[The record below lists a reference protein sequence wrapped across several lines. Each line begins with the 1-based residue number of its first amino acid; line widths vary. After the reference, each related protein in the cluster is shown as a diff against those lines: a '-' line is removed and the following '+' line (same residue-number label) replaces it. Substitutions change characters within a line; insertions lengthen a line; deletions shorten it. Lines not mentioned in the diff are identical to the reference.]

1 MEQIKFSDLFDEGG
15 ISGGLKNMV
24 SQIESVKAE
33 LLNMLKEVK
42 EASASISSSL
52 SSTSSVS
59 KGGRDDTRVQAG
71 NVEQL
76 YSAYQ
81 ELTKAITECNK
92 NLANLSSAQAKAVSS
107 ARSAISAQ
115 KEQAQGQMSLAQAY
129 STLSGLIQQTGV
141 SVEQLLQS
149 QRQLNIAQKNGEV
162 AAKSA
167 TGSYNQL
174 YAQYNLIKNVLNAM
188 STEMRNAEGVG
199 KLWEA
204 EALRIMNAM
213 KGMQEATGKHTLSV
227 GDYSKAF
234 NGLSIATQQVL
245 REMPTLA
252 NSMQQFFIAISNNV
266 PIFVDNLMA
275 VQRATGSWVTAM
287 KGVLSSVLSWQ
298 TALLVVLTILPKI
311 AKAISDKR
319 KAVEEDNESI
329 SKNYDLLKL
338 DAEATRNAYQE
349 VVRHT
354 TQLKVLYGISQDVN
368 RSWGDRID
376 AAKKLKVEFKD
387 ELANFTAEEIALG
400 KAKTAIDEL
409 LPSLV
414 AQAEAKAYLN
424 EISNLTIKAYDLEK
438 QARKAKAD
446 VDTAATNVEIA
457 NANRIAGMAHIIGES
472 VFAYDQRQSTL
483 LGKVND
489 AEEELQKATK
499 KYEDLGK
506 AQKNVADE
514 IKELTDRIDPKAL
527 LEKYTQNTKENLGK
541 ITDYYWEWAESNAK
555 IIKDEQER
563 ELALNDVKYEK
574 AKDAYQ
580 KILDEATTTYQEIL
594 DKKKAGAVLTDEE
607 KTYIT
612 EYAEQEKY
620 LTDIILNLETERQ
633 QARLAII
640 DKYYQKLWAEI
651 SKGLDTSVIEE
662 QIDEEDV
669 SISGKYDKMLANIS
683 KQIINARESL
693 NDSLVNGSYKE
704 AKQEGSVLNDL
715 LAQKLNKEAE
725 YQKELLLM
733 RLETA
738 DKANRITKDQYDIEL
753 ASIDENLAKALN
765 KLKGKQR
772 RKVDIWDLLFG
783 SKQTDEYGNV
793 FKKLDEDS
801 KAFIQQL
808 ISGLETAMQYLDE
821 FMDKRIEMAEIAV
834 EAAQKE
840 SEAAKTNLDYE
851 MEARA
856 NGYANNVDLARREY
870 EEKLAIEQKAIA
882 EKQRLEKVQEGID
895 TLSQISSLV
904 TSTAMIWQSAMGF
917 GLPAGPI
924 LAAAV
929 TALLWGSFAA
939 AKVQAAQ
946 LANAKTYGEGGMEY
960 IDYGG
965 SHASGRDVDFG
976 RTKDGRPRRVEKG
989 EVVSVINKK
998 NVEKYGVSNIE
1009 NIINSLNNGTFEKK
1023 YISSKIVDKGE
1034 VASVINKKNVEKY
1047 GVSNIENIINSLN
1060 NRTFEKQYIS
1070 SRFAS
1075 TLSKSPNVVEST
1087 ERNTLGDMYSL
1098 AFSML
1103 GMPSGDSA
1111 DLSTIE
1117 RGISTLVSQNDV
1129 RVVPTPY
1136 GRIEYKGN
1144 NTRIIRN
1151 S

>member
-24 SQIESVKAE
+24 TQIESVKTE

-42 EASASISSSL
+42 DASASISSSL

-204 EALRIMNAM
+204 EALRIMNVM

-227 GDYSKAF
+227 GDYTKAF

-266 PIFVDNLMA
+266 PIFVDNLKA
-275 VQRATGSWVTAM
+275 VQKATGSWVTAM
-287 KGVLSSVLSWQ
+287 KGVLSSLFSWQ
-298 TALLVVLTILPKI
+298 TALLVLLTILPKI
-311 AKAISDKR
+311 AKAISDKK

-329 SKNYDLLKL
+329 SKNYDLLKI

-368 RSWGDRID
+368 RSWGDRIA
-376 AAKKLKVEFKD
+376 AAKELKVEFKD

-446 VDTAATNVEIA
+446 VDTAATNVEVA
-457 NANRIAGMAHIIGES
+457 NANRIAGMTQIIGES
-472 VFAYDQRQSTL
+472 ALAYDQRQIML
-483 LGKVND
+483 LNRVKE
-489 AEEELQKATK
+489 AEKELEKATK
-499 KYEDLGK
+499 KYEDLGT

-514 IKELTDRIDPKAL
+514 IKELTDRIDPKAFP
-527 LEKYTQNTKENLGK
+527 EKYAKNIKDSLDEIN
-541 ITDYYWEWAESNAK
+541 DYYWEWAESNAK
-555 IIKDEQER
+555 IIEDEEER
-563 ELALNDVKYEK
+563 EIALNDMKYEK
-574 AKDAYQ
+574 AKDTYE
-580 KILDEATTTYQEIL
+580 KILDEQ
-594 DKKKAGAVLTDEE
+594 KAAGTLT
-607 KTYIT
+607 
-612 EYAEQEKY
+612 AEQEKY

-633 QARLAII
+633 QSRLAII
-640 DKYYQKLWAEI
+640 DKYYKQLWAEI
-651 SKGLDTSVIEE
+651 SNGLDTSVIEE
-662 QIDEEDV
+662 SIDEEDV

-693 NDSLVNGSYKE
+693 NESLVNGSYKE

-715 LAQKLNKEAE
+715 LREKLEKERE
-725 YQKELLLM
+725 YQKALLKMRYETGEL
-733 RLETA
+733 TQ
-738 DKANRITKDQYDIEL
+738 DQYTIEL
-753 ASIDENLAKALN
+753 ANVDAAIDKSIAKLQ
-765 KLKGKQR
+765 GKQR

-783 SKQTDEYGNV
+783 SKRTDEYGNV
-793 FKKLDEDS
+793 FKKLDDDS
-801 KAFIQQL
+801 KAFISEL
-808 ISGLETAMQYLDE
+808 INSLNTAMQYMDE

-856 NGYANNVDLARREY
+856 NGYAHNVDLARREY

-882 EKQRLEKVQEGID
+882 EKQRLQKIQEGID
-895 TLSQISSLV
+895 TITQISSLV
-904 TSTAMIWQSAMGF
+904 TATAQLWAAYASIPF
-917 GLPAGPI
+917 AGQA
-924 LAAAV
+924 LAIAA
-929 TALLWGSFAA
+929 TALMWGSFAA
-939 AKVQAAQ
+939 AKIQAAQ

-965 SHASGRDVDFG
+965 SHASGKDVDFG

-1009 NIINSLNNGTFEKK
+1009 NIVNSLNNG
-1023 YISSKIVDKGE
+1023 
-1034 VASVINKKNVEKY
+1034 
-1047 GVSNIENIINSLN
+1047 
-1060 NRTFEKQYIS
+1060 TFEKQYIS

-1075 TLSKSPNVVEST
+1075 TPSKSSNVVEST
-1087 ERNTLGDMYSL
+1087 KRNTLGDMYSL

-1103 GMPSGDSA
+1103 GMPSRDSA

-1117 RGISTLVSQNDV
+1117 RGIDTLVSQNDV

-1136 GRIEYKGN
+1136 GRIEYRGN

>member
-24 SQIESVKAE
+24 TQIESVKSE

-42 EASASISSSL
+42 DASASISSSL

-81 ELTKAITECNK
+81 ELTKAISECNK

-149 QRQLNIAQKNGEV
+149 QKQLNIAQKNGEV

-227 GDYSKAF
+227 GDYTKAF

-266 PIFVDNLMA
+266 PIFVDNLKA
-275 VQRATGSWVTAM
+275 VQKETGSWVTAM
-287 KGVLSSVLSWQ
+287 KAVLSSVFSWQ
-298 TALLVVLTILPKI
+298 TALLVVLTILPRI

-319 KAVEEDNESI
+319 KANEEEAKAQEKARKETEKAVEAYRSLYDILSDISVKVGTSITEVSTLTRILNDN
-329 SKNYDLLKL
+329 
-338 DAEATRNAYQE
+338 
-349 VVRHT
+349 
-354 TQLKVLYGISQDVN
+354 N
-368 RSWGDRID
+368 RSLDDRIG
-376 AAKKLKVEFKD
+376 AGKRLKQIFD
-387 ELANFTAEEIALG
+387 EELNGYSAEEIAAG
-400 KAKTAIDEL
+400 KAMVTIQQLTTLIYEQAKARAILNEITELTQKQLELEERAKLYENYKVGTRTVKELSEAIDEANKKGQSVRLGANEQEYVNTYRSIMSEVRGLQNQINALTGQIDPSKL
-409 LPSLV
+409 L
-414 AQAEAKAYLN
+414 
-424 EISNLTIKAYDLEK
+424 D
-438 QARKAKAD
+438 D
-446 VDTAATNVEIA
+446 
-457 NANRIAGMAHIIGES
+457 
-472 VFAYDQRQSTL
+472 
-483 LGKVND
+483 
-489 AEEELQKATK
+489 ATK
-499 KYEDLGK
+499 GTKD
-506 AQKNVADE
+506 
-514 IKELTDRIDPKAL
+514 AL
-527 LEKYTQNTKENLGK
+527 DK
-541 ITDYYWEWAESNAK
+541 ITDYYWEWVESNAK
-555 IIKDEQER
+555 IIKDAEDR
-563 ELALNDVKYEK
+563 DIALNDVKYEK
-574 AKDAYQ
+574 AKDTYQ
-580 KILDEATTTYQEIL
+580 KILDEQ
-594 DKKKAGAVLTDEE
+594 KAAGTLT
-607 KTYIT
+607 
-612 EYAEQEKY
+612 AEQEKY

-633 QARLAII
+633 QSRLAII
-640 DKYYQKLWAEI
+640 DKYYKQLWEEI
-651 SKGLDTSVIEE
+651 RKGLDTSVMEE
-662 QIDEEDV
+662 SIDEEDV
-669 SISGKYDKMLANIS
+669 SISGKYEKMLANIS
-683 KQIINARESL
+683 TQIINARASL
-693 NDSLVNGSYKE
+693 NDSLVNGSYEE
-704 AKQEGSVLNDL
+704 AKQEGSILNDL
-715 LAQKLNKEAE
+715 LREKLEKERE
-725 YQKELLLM
+725 YQKALLQMRYETGEL
-733 RLETA
+733 TQ
-738 DKANRITKDQYDIEL
+738 DQYAIEL
-753 ASIDENLAKALN
+753 ANVDAAIDKSIA

-793 FKKLDEDS
+793 FKKLDDES
-801 KAFIQQL
+801 KAFIQEL
-808 ISGLETAMQYLDE
+808 ISGLQTAMQYMDE

-834 EAAQKE
+834 EAAQRE

-870 EEKLAIEQKAIA
+870 EEKLAIEQKAIE
-882 EKQRLEKVQEGID
+882 EKKRLEKIQEGID
-895 TLSQISSLV
+895 TATQISSLV
-904 TSTAMIWQSAMGF
+904 TATAQIWAAYTKI
-917 GLPAGPI
+917 PAGKV
-924 LAAAV
+924 LAIAA
-929 TALLWGSFAA
+929 TALMWSSFAA
-939 AKVQAAQ
+939 AKIQAAQ

-976 RTKDGRPRRVEKG
+976 RTKEGRPRRIEKG

-1009 NIINSLNNGTFEKK
+1009 NIVNSLNNG
-1023 YISSKIVDKGE
+1023 
-1034 VASVINKKNVEKY
+1034 
-1047 GVSNIENIINSLN
+1047 
-1060 NRTFEKQYIS
+1060 TFEKQYIS

-1075 TLSKSPNVVEST
+1075 TLSKSSNVVEST

-1136 GRIEYKGN
+1136 GRIEYRGN

>member
-24 SQIESVKAE
+24 TQIESVKAE

-81 ELTKAITECNK
+81 ELTKAIAECNK
-92 NLANLSSAQAKAVSS
+92 NLANLNVTRTKNPPKP
-107 ARSAISAQ
+107 
-115 KEQAQGQMSLAQAY
+115 KETIDLAQAY

-162 AAKSA
+162 AANSA

-188 STEMRNAEGVG
+188 SEEMRNAEGVG

-204 EALRIMNAM
+204 EALRIMNVM

-227 GDYSKAF
+227 GDYAKAF

-266 PIFVDNLMA
+266 PIFMDNLKA
-275 VQRATGSWVTAM
+275 VQKATGSWVTAM
-287 KGVLSSVLSWQ
+287 KVVLSSLFSWQ

-319 KAVEEDNESI
+319 KANEEEAKAQEKARKETEKAVEAYRSLYDILSSINVKASTSITEVSTLTKILNDN
-329 SKNYDLLKL
+329 
-338 DAEATRNAYQE
+338 
-349 VVRHT
+349 
-354 TQLKVLYGISQDVN
+354 N
-368 RSWGDRID
+368 RSLEDRIG
-376 AAKKLKVEFKD
+376 AGKRLKQIFD
-387 ELANFTAEEIALG
+387 EELNGYSAEEIAAG
-400 KAKTAIDEL
+400 KAMVTIQQLTTLIYEMAKARTTLNEITELTQKQLELEDSAKLYENYKVGTRTVKELSEAIDEANKKGQSVRLGAREQEYVNTYRSIISEVQGLQNQINTLTEQIDPSKL
-409 LPSLV
+409 L
-414 AQAEAKAYLN
+414 
-424 EISNLTIKAYDLEK
+424 D
-438 QARKAKAD
+438 D
-446 VDTAATNVEIA
+446 
-457 NANRIAGMAHIIGES
+457 
-472 VFAYDQRQSTL
+472 
-483 LGKVND
+483 
-489 AEEELQKATK
+489 ATK
-499 KYEDLGK
+499 GTKD
-506 AQKNVADE
+506 
-514 IKELTDRIDPKAL
+514 AL
-527 LEKYTQNTKENLGK
+527 DK

-555 IIKDEQER
+555 IIEDAEER
-563 ELALNDVKYEK
+563 EIALNDMKYEK
-574 AKDAYQ
+574 AKDTYE
-580 KILDEATTTYQEIL
+580 KILDEQKE
-594 DKKKAGAVLTDEE
+594 AGTLT
-607 KTYIT
+607 
-612 EYAEQEKY
+612 AEQEKY
-620 LTDIILNLETERQ
+620 LTEIIINLETERQ
-633 QARLAII
+633 QSRLAII
-640 DKYYQKLWAEI
+640 DKYYKQLWAEI
-651 SKGLDTSVIEE
+651 SNGLDTSVIEE
-662 QIDEEDV
+662 AIDEEDV

-693 NDSLVNGSYKE
+693 NNSLVNGSYKE
-704 AKQEGSVLNDL
+704 AKQEGDILNDL

-725 YQKELLLM
+725 YQKKLLLM
-733 RLETA
+733 RLESA
-738 DKANRITKDQYDIEL
+738 DKATRITKEQYDIEL
-753 ASIDENLAKALN
+753 AIIDENLAKALD
-765 KLKGKQR
+765 KLQGKQR

-783 SKQTDEYGNV
+783 SKQTDAYGNV
-793 FKKLDEDS
+793 FKKLDDDS
-801 KAFIQQL
+801 KAFISEL
-808 ISGLETAMQYLDE
+808 INGLNTAMQYMDE

-870 EEKLAIEQKAIA
+870 EEKLAIEQKAVE
-882 EKQRLEKVQEGID
+882 EKKRLEKVKEGID
-895 TLSQISSLV
+895 TISQISSLI
-904 TSTAMIWQSAMGF
+904 TSSALIWQSAMSF
-917 GLPAGPI
+917 GIPIGPI
-924 LAAAV
+924 LAATV
-929 TALLWGSFAA
+929 TALMWGSFAA
-939 AKVQAAQ
+939 AKIKAAQ
-946 LANAKTYGEGGMEY
+946 VANAKTYGEGGMEY

-965 SHASGRDVDFG
+965 SHASGKDVDFG

-998 NVEKYGVSNIE
+998 NVEKYGVSNIGD
-1009 NIINSLNNGTFEKK
+1009 IIDSLNNG
-1023 YISSKIVDKGE
+1023 
-1034 VASVINKKNVEKY
+1034 
-1047 GVSNIENIINSLN
+1047 
-1060 NRTFEKQYIS
+1060 TFEKQYIS
-1070 SRFAS
+1070 SRFAGN
-1075 TLSKSPNVVEST
+1075 LSKSSNVVEST
-1087 ERNTLGDMYSL
+1087 KRNTLGDMYSL

-1103 GMPSGDSA
+1103 GMPSGESA

-1136 GRIEYKGN
+1136 GRIEYRGN

>member
-24 SQIESVKAE
+24 TQIESVKSE

-42 EASASISSSL
+42 DASASISSSL

-81 ELTKAITECNK
+81 ELTKAINECNK

-204 EALRIMNAM
+204 EALRIMNVM

-227 GDYSKAF
+227 GDYTKAF

-266 PIFVDNLMA
+266 PIFVDNLKA
-275 VQRATGSWVTAM
+275 VQKETGSWVTAM
-287 KGVLSSVLSWQ
+287 KVVLSSLFSWQ

-319 KAVEEDNESI
+319 KANEEEAKAQEKARKETEKAVEAYRSLYDILSDISIKAGTSITEVSTLTRILNDN
-329 SKNYDLLKL
+329 
-338 DAEATRNAYQE
+338 
-349 VVRHT
+349 
-354 TQLKVLYGISQDVN
+354 N
-368 RSWGDRID
+368 RSLEDRIG
-376 AAKKLKVEFKD
+376 AGKRLKQIFD
-387 ELANFTAEEIALG
+387 EELNGYSAEEIAAG
-400 KAKTAIDEL
+400 KAMATIQQLTTFIYEQAKARATLNEITELTQKQLELEENAKLYENYKVGTRTVKELSEAIDEANKKGQSVRLGAREQEYVNTYRSIISEVQGLQNQINTLTEKIDPSKL
-409 LPSLV
+409 L
-414 AQAEAKAYLN
+414 
-424 EISNLTIKAYDLEK
+424 D
-438 QARKAKAD
+438 D
-446 VDTAATNVEIA
+446 
-457 NANRIAGMAHIIGES
+457 
-472 VFAYDQRQSTL
+472 
-483 LGKVND
+483 
-489 AEEELQKATK
+489 ATK
-499 KYEDLGK
+499 GTKD
-506 AQKNVADE
+506 
-514 IKELTDRIDPKAL
+514 AL
-527 LEKYTQNTKENLGK
+527 DK

-555 IIKDEQER
+555 IIEDEEER
-563 ELALNDVKYEK
+563 EIALNDMKYEK
-574 AKDAYQ
+574 AKDTYE
-580 KILDEATTTYQEIL
+580 KILDEQ
-594 DKKKAGAVLTDEE
+594 KAAGTLT
-607 KTYIT
+607 
-612 EYAEQEKY
+612 AEQEKY
-620 LTDIILNLETERQ
+620 LTEIIINLETERQ
-633 QARLAII
+633 QSRLAII
-640 DKYYQKLWAEI
+640 DKYYKQLWAEI
-651 SKGLDTSVIEE
+651 SNGLDTSVIEE
-662 QIDEEDV
+662 SIDEEDV

-683 KQIINARESL
+683 KQIINARASL

-704 AKQEGSVLNDL
+704 AKQEGDILNDL
-715 LAQKLNKEAE
+715 LVQKLNKEAE
-725 YQKELLLM
+725 YQKKLLLM
-733 RLETA
+733 RLESA
-738 DKANRITKDQYDIEL
+738 DKATRITKDQYDIEL
-753 ASIDENLAKALN
+753 DLIDENLAKALN
-765 KLKGKQR
+765 KLQGKQR

-783 SKQTDEYGNV
+783 SKRTDEYGNV
-793 FKKLDEDS
+793 FKKLDDDS
-801 KAFIQQL
+801 KAFISEL
-808 ISGLETAMQYLDE
+808 INSLNTAMQYMDE

-856 NGYANNVDLARREY
+856 NGYAHNVDLARREY
-870 EEKLAIEQKAIA
+870 EEKLAIEQKAVA
-882 EKQRLEKVQEGID
+882 EKRRLEKVQEGIN
-895 TLSQISSLV
+895 TLSQISSLI
-904 TSTAMIWQSAMGF
+904 TSSALIWQSAMAF

-929 TALLWGSFAA
+929 TALMWGSFAA
-939 AKVQAAQ
+939 AKIQAAQ

-965 SHASGRDVDFG
+965 SHASGKDVDFG

-1009 NIINSLNNGTFEKK
+1009 NIVNSLNNG
-1023 YISSKIVDKGE
+1023 
-1034 VASVINKKNVEKY
+1034 
-1047 GVSNIENIINSLN
+1047 
-1060 NRTFEKQYIS
+1060 TFEKQYIS

-1075 TLSKSPNVVEST
+1075 TPSKSSNVVEST
-1087 ERNTLGDMYSL
+1087 KRNTLGDMYSL

-1117 RGISTLVSQNDV
+1117 RGIDTLVSQNDV

-1136 GRIEYKGN
+1136 GRIEYRGN

>member
-24 SQIESVKAE
+24 TQIESVKTE

-42 EASASISSSL
+42 DASAGISSSL

-227 GDYSKAF
+227 GDYTKAF

-266 PIFVDNLMA
+266 PIFVDNLKA
-275 VQRATGSWVTAM
+275 VQKETGSWITAM
-287 KGVLSSVLSWQ
+287 KGVLSSVFSWQ

-329 SKNYDLLKL
+329 LKNYDLLKL

-349 VVRHT
+349 VVRQT

-368 RSWGDRID
+368 RSWGDRIA
-376 AAKKLKVEFKD
+376 AAKELKVEFKD

-446 VDTAATNVEIA
+446 VDTAATNVEVA
-457 NANRIAGMAHIIGES
+457 NANRLAGMNQIIGES
-472 VFAYDQRQSTL
+472 ALAYDQRQIML
-483 LGKVND
+483 LNRVKE
-489 AEEELQKATK
+489 AEKELQKATK
-499 KYEDLGK
+499 KYEDFGT
-506 AQKNVADE
+506 ARKNVADE
-514 IKELTDRIDPKAL
+514 IKELTDRIDPKAFP
-527 LEKYTQNTKENLGK
+527 EKYAKNTKENLDK

-555 IIKDEQER
+555 IIKDAEDR
-563 ELALNDVKYEK
+563 DIALNDVKYEK
-574 AKDAYQ
+574 AKDTYQ
-580 KILDEATTTYQEIL
+580 KILNEQ
-594 DKKKAGAVLTDEE
+594 KAAGTLT
-607 KTYIT
+607 
-612 EYAEQEKY
+612 AEQEKY

-640 DKYYQKLWAEI
+640 DKYYKQLWAEI
-651 SKGLDTSVIEE
+651 SKGLDTSVMEE
-662 QIDEEDV
+662 FIDEEDV

-683 KQIINARESL
+683 KQIINARASL

-704 AKQEGSVLNDL
+704 AKQEGAVLNSL
-715 LAQKLNKEAE
+715 LREKLEKERE
-725 YQKELLLM
+725 YQKALLQMRYETGEL
-733 RLETA
+733 TQ
-738 DKANRITKDQYDIEL
+738 DQYTIEL
-753 ASIDENLAKALN
+753 ANVDAAIDKSIA

-772 RKVDIWDLLFG
+772 RKVDVWDLLFG

-793 FKKLDEDS
+793 FKKLDDDS
-801 KAFIQQL
+801 KAFISEL
-808 ISGLETAMQYLDE
+808 INSLNTAMQYMDE

-856 NGYANNVDLARREY
+856 NGYAHNVDLARREY
-870 EEKLAIEQKAIA
+870 EEKLAIEQKAVA
-882 EKQRLEKVQEGID
+882 EKQRLEKVQEGIN
-895 TLSQISSLV
+895 TLSQISSLI
-904 TSTAMIWQSAMGF
+904 TSSALIWQSAMAF

-929 TALLWGSFAA
+929 TALMWGSFAA
-939 AKVQAAQ
+939 AKIQAAQ

-965 SHASGRDVDFG
+965 SHASGKDVDFG
-976 RTKDGRPRRVEKG
+976 HTKEGRPRRIEKG

-998 NVEKYGVSNIE
+998 NVEKYGVSRIE
-1009 NIINSLNNGTFEKK
+1009 NIINSLNNGTFEK
-1023 YISSKIVDKGE
+1023 
-1034 VASVINKKNVEKY
+1034 
-1047 GVSNIENIINSLN
+1047 
-1060 NRTFEKQYIS
+1060 QYIS
-1070 SRFAS
+1070 SSIAS
-1075 TLSKSPNVVEST
+1075 SLTKSSSVVEST
-1087 ERNTLGDMYSL
+1087 ERNNLGDMYSL

-1103 GMPSGDSA
+1103 GMPTGDSA

-1136 GRIEYKGN
+1136 GRIEYRGN

>member
-24 SQIESVKAE
+24 TQIESVKTE

-42 EASASISSSL
+42 DASASISSSL

-92 NLANLSSAQAKAVSS
+92 NIANLSSAQAKAVSS

-227 GDYSKAF
+227 GDYTKAF
-234 NGLSIATQQVL
+234 NGLSISTQQVL

-275 VQRATGSWVTAM
+275 VQKATGSWVTAM
-287 KGVLSSVLSWQ
+287 KGVLTSLFSWQ

-368 RSWGDRID
+368 RSWGDRIA
-376 AAKKLKVEFKD
+376 AAKELKVEFKD

-446 VDTAATNVEIA
+446 VDTAATNVEVA
-457 NANRIAGMAHIIGES
+457 NANRLAGMNQIIGES
-472 VFAYDQRQSTL
+472 ALAYDQRQIML
-483 LGKVND
+483 LNRVKE
-489 AEEELQKATK
+489 AEKELQKATK
-499 KYEDLGK
+499 KYEDLGT

-514 IKELTDRIDPKAL
+514 IKELTDRIDPKAFP
-527 LEKYTQNTKENLGK
+527 EKYAKNTKENLDK

-555 IIKDEQER
+555 IIKDAEDR
-563 ELALNDVKYEK
+563 DIALNDVKYEK
-574 AKDAYQ
+574 AKDTYQ
-580 KILDEATTTYQEIL
+580 KILDEQRA
-594 DKKKAGAVLTDEE
+594 AGTLT
-607 KTYIT
+607 
-612 EYAEQEKY
+612 AEQEKY

-640 DKYYQKLWAEI
+640 EKYYKQLWAEI
-651 SKGLDTSVIEE
+651 SKGLDTSVMEE
-662 QIDEEDV
+662 HIDEEDV
-669 SISGKYDKMLANIS
+669 TISGKYEKMLANIS

-704 AKQEGSVLNDL
+704 AKQEGSVLNGL
-715 LAQKLNKEAE
+715 LVQKLKTEAN
-725 YQKELLLM
+725 YQRELLLM

-753 ASIDENLAKALN
+753 AIIDENLSKALN

-793 FKKLDEDS
+793 FKKLDDDS
-801 KAFIQQL
+801 KAFISEL
-808 ISGLETAMQYLDE
+808 INSLNTAMQYMDE

-834 EAAQKE
+834 EAAQRE

-856 NGYANNVDLARREY
+856 NGYAHNVDLARREY
-870 EEKLAIEQKAIA
+870 EEKLAIEQKAIE
-882 EKQRLEKVQEGID
+882 EKQRLQKIQEGID
-895 TLSQISSLV
+895 TITQISSLV
-904 TSTAMIWQSAMGF
+904 TATAQLWAAYASIPF
-917 GLPAGPI
+917 AGQA
-924 LAAAV
+924 LAIAA
-929 TALLWGSFAA
+929 TALMWGSFAA
-939 AKVQAAQ
+939 AKIQAAQ

-1009 NIINSLNNGTFEKK
+1009 NIVNSLNNG
-1023 YISSKIVDKGE
+1023 
-1034 VASVINKKNVEKY
+1034 
-1047 GVSNIENIINSLN
+1047 
-1060 NRTFEKQYIS
+1060 TFEKQYIS

-1075 TLSKSPNVVEST
+1075 TLSKSSNVVEST

-1117 RGISTLVSQNDV
+1117 RGIGILVSQNDV

-1136 GRIEYKGN
+1136 GRIEYRGN

>member
-81 ELTKAITECNK
+81 ELTKAISECNK

-204 EALRIMNAM
+204 EALRIMNVM

-227 GDYSKAF
+227 GDYTKAF

-266 PIFVDNLMA
+266 PIFVDNLNA
-275 VQRATGSWVTAM
+275 VAKATGSMITAI
-287 KGVLSSVLSWQ
+287 KAVGKAIFSWN
-298 TALLVVLTILPKI
+298 TVLLVVLTVLPKI
-311 AKAISDKR
+311 AQAIHNKR
-319 KAVEEDNESI
+319 KAQEEDNKAIKTQINLLNLLHEAMI
-329 SKNYDLLKL
+329 AVQKAQAEDLSKTKTLIAVMNDL
-338 DAEATRNAYQE
+338 
-349 VVRHT
+349 
-354 TQLKVLYGISQDVN
+354 N
-368 RSWGDRID
+368 RSNEDRIT
-376 AAKKLKVEFKD
+376 AATALKKIHKEQ
-387 ELANFTAEEIALG
+387 LANYSAEEIAMG
-400 KAKTAIDEL
+400 KAKTKLDEITE
-409 LPSLV
+409 SLKVQAQARAVLNKITEAYV
-414 AQAEAKAYLN
+414 AQ
-424 EISNLTIKAYDLEK
+424 I
-438 QARKAKAD
+438 
-446 VDTAATNVEIA
+446 
-457 NANRIAGMAHIIGES
+457 
-472 VFAYDQRQSTL
+472 
-483 LGKVND
+483 D
-489 AEEELQKATK
+489 AEDKAIAAGNTQVYEYGFQNVKNLYDYVQNLVQTTSLSEEQIKKSIAFVAKGDKDIWKQYEAYKAAKKEVSEYTK
-499 KYEDLGK
+499 TIDALTKRI
-506 AQKNVADE
+506 NVAGLIADE
-514 IKELTDRIDPKAL
+514 TEEGGK
-527 LEKYTQNTKENLGK
+527 NTKENLEK

-555 IIKDEQER
+555 IIEDAENR
-563 ELALNDVKYEK
+563 DIALNDVKYEK
-574 AKDAYQ
+574 AKDTYQ
-580 KILDEATTTYQEIL
+580 KILDEQ
-594 DKKKAGAVLTDEE
+594 KAAGTLT
-607 KTYIT
+607 
-612 EYAEQEKY
+612 AEQEKY

-633 QARLAII
+633 QSRLAII
-640 DKYYQKLWAEI
+640 DKYYKQLWEEI
-651 SKGLDTSVIEE
+651 RKGLDTSVMEE
-662 QIDEEDV
+662 YIDEEDMSV
-669 SISGKYDKMLANIS
+669 SGKYEKMLANIS
-683 KQIINARESL
+683 TQIINARASL

-715 LAQKLNKEAE
+715 LREKLEKERE
-725 YQKELLLM
+725 YQKALLQMRYETGEL
-733 RLETA
+733 TQ
-738 DKANRITKDQYDIEL
+738 DQYTIEL
-753 ASIDENLAKALN
+753 ANVDAAIDKSIS

-793 FKKLDEDS
+793 FKKLDDDS
-801 KAFIQQL
+801 KAFISEL
-808 ISGLETAMQYLDE
+808 INSLNTAMQYMDE

-856 NGYANNVDLARREY
+856 NGYANNVDLARKEY

-882 EKQRLEKVQEGID
+882 EKHRLQKIQEGID
-895 TLSQISSLV
+895 TVMQISSLV
-904 TSTAMIWQSAMGF
+904 TATAQLWAAYASIPF
-917 GLPAGPI
+917 AGQA
-924 LAAAV
+924 LAIAA
-929 TALLWGSFAA
+929 TALMWGSFAA
-939 AKVQAAQ
+939 AKIQAAQ

-976 RTKDGRPRRVEKG
+976 RTKEGRPRRVEKG

-998 NVEKYGVSNIE
+998 NVEKYGVSRIE
-1009 NIINSLNNGTFEKK
+1009 NIINSLNNGTFEK
-1023 YISSKIVDKGE
+1023 
-1034 VASVINKKNVEKY
+1034 
-1047 GVSNIENIINSLN
+1047 
-1060 NRTFEKQYIS
+1060 QYIS
-1070 SRFAS
+1070 SSIAS
-1075 TLSKSPNVVEST
+1075 SLTKSSSVVEST
-1087 ERNTLGDMYSL
+1087 ERNNLGDMYSL

-1103 GMPSGDSA
+1103 GMPTGDSA
-1111 DLSTIE
+1111 DLSSIE

-1129 RVVPTPY
+1129 RIVPTPY
-1136 GRIEYKGN
+1136 GRIEYRGN

>member
-81 ELTKAITECNK
+81 ELTKAISECNK

-204 EALRIMNAM
+204 EALRIMNVM

-227 GDYSKAF
+227 GDYTKAF

-252 NSMQQFFIAISNNV
+252 NSFQQFFIAISNNV
-266 PIFVDNLMA
+266 PIFVDNLNA
-275 VQRATGSWVTAM
+275 VAKATGSMITAI
-287 KGVLSSVLSWQ
+287 KAVGKAIFSWN
-298 TALLVVLTILPKI
+298 TVLLVVLTILPKI
-311 AKAISDKR
+311 AQAIHNKR
-319 KAVEEDNESI
+319 KAQEEDNKATKTQINLLNLLHEAMI
-329 SKNYDLLKL
+329 AVQKAQAEDLSKTKTLIAVMNDL
-338 DAEATRNAYQE
+338 
-349 VVRHT
+349 
-354 TQLKVLYGISQDVN
+354 N
-368 RSWGDRID
+368 RSNEDRIT
-376 AAKKLKVEFKD
+376 AATALKKIHKEQ
-387 ELANFTAEEIALG
+387 LANYSAEEIAMG
-400 KAKTAIDEL
+400 KAKTKLDEITE
-409 LPSLV
+409 SLKVQAQARAVLNKITEAYV
-414 AQAEAKAYLN
+414 AQ
-424 EISNLTIKAYDLEK
+424 I
-438 QARKAKAD
+438 
-446 VDTAATNVEIA
+446 
-457 NANRIAGMAHIIGES
+457 
-472 VFAYDQRQSTL
+472 
-483 LGKVND
+483 D
-489 AEEELQKATK
+489 AEDKAIAAGNTQVYEYGFQNVKNLYDYVQNLVQTTSLSEEHIKKSIAFVAKGDKDIWKQYEAYKAAKKEVSEYTK
-499 KYEDLGK
+499 TIDALTKRI
-506 AQKNVADE
+506 NVAGLIADE
-514 IKELTDRIDPKAL
+514 T
-527 LEKYTQNTKENLGK
+527 EKGGKNTKENLEK

-555 IIKDEQER
+555 IIEDAENR
-563 ELALNDVKYEK
+563 DIALNDVKYEK
-574 AKDAYQ
+574 AKDTYQ
-580 KILDEATTTYQEIL
+580 KILDEQ
-594 DKKKAGAVLTDEE
+594 KAAGTLT
-607 KTYIT
+607 
-612 EYAEQEKY
+612 AEQEKY

-633 QARLAII
+633 QSRLAII
-640 DKYYQKLWAEI
+640 DKYYKQLWEEI
-651 SKGLDTSVIEE
+651 RKGLDTSVMEE
-662 QIDEEDV
+662 YIDEEDIT
-669 SISGKYDKMLANIS
+669 ISGKYEKMLANIS
-683 KQIINARESL
+683 TQIINARESL

-704 AKQEGSVLNDL
+704 AKQEGSVLNSL
-715 LAQKLNKEAE
+715 LREKLEKERE
-725 YQKELLLM
+725 YQKALLQMRYETGEL
-733 RLETA
+733 TQ
-738 DKANRITKDQYDIEL
+738 DQYTIEL
-753 ASIDENLAKALN
+753 ANVDAAIDKSIS

-801 KAFIQQL
+801 KAFIGEL
-808 ISGLETAMQYLDE
+808 INSLNTAMQYMDE

-882 EKQRLEKVQEGID
+882 EKQRLEKIQEGID
-895 TLSQISSLV
+895 TVMQISSLV
-904 TSTAMIWQSAMGF
+904 TATAQLWAAYASIPF
-917 GLPAGPI
+917 AGQA
-924 LAAAV
+924 LAIAA
-929 TALLWGSFAA
+929 TALMWGSFAA
-939 AKVQAAQ
+939 AKIQAAQ

-960 IDYGG
+960 INYGG
-965 SHASGRDVDFG
+965 SHASGNDVDFG
-976 RTKDGRPRRVEKG
+976 HTKEGRPRRIEKG

-998 NVEKYGVSNIE
+998 NVEKYGVSRIE
-1009 NIINSLNNGTFEKK
+1009 NIINSLNNGTFEK
-1023 YISSKIVDKGE
+1023 
-1034 VASVINKKNVEKY
+1034 
-1047 GVSNIENIINSLN
+1047 
-1060 NRTFEKQYIS
+1060 QYIS
-1070 SRFAS
+1070 SSIAS
-1075 TLSKSPNVVEST
+1075 SLTKSSSVVEST
-1087 ERNTLGDMYSL
+1087 ERNNLGDMYSL

-1103 GMPSGDSA
+1103 GMPTGDSA
-1111 DLSTIE
+1111 DLSSIE

-1129 RVVPTPY
+1129 RIVPTPY
-1136 GRIEYKGN
+1136 GRIEYRGN

>member
-24 SQIESVKAE
+24 TQIESVKAE

-81 ELTKAITECNK
+81 ELTKAIAECNK
-92 NLANLSSAQAKAVSS
+92 NLANLNVTRTKNPPKP
-107 ARSAISAQ
+107 
-115 KEQAQGQMSLAQAY
+115 KETIDLAQAY

-162 AAKSA
+162 AANSA

-188 STEMRNAEGVG
+188 SEEMRNAEGVG

-204 EALRIMNAM
+204 EALRIMNVM

-227 GDYSKAF
+227 GDYAKAF

-266 PIFVDNLMA
+266 PIFMDNLKA
-275 VQRATGSWVTAM
+275 VQKATGSWVTAM
-287 KGVLSSVLSWQ
+287 KVVLSSVFSWQ

-319 KAVEEDNESI
+319 KANEEEAKAQEKARKETEKAVDAYRSLYDILSSINVKAGTSITEVSTLTKILNDN
-329 SKNYDLLKL
+329 
-338 DAEATRNAYQE
+338 
-349 VVRHT
+349 
-354 TQLKVLYGISQDVN
+354 N
-368 RSWGDRID
+368 RSLEDRIG
-376 AAKKLKVEFKD
+376 AGKRLKQIFD
-387 ELANFTAEEIALG
+387 EELNGYSAEEIAAG
-400 KAKTAIDEL
+400 KAMVTIQQLTTLIYEHAKARTTLNEITELTQKQLELEDSAKLYENYKVGTRTVKELSEAIDEANKKGQSVRLGAREQEYVNTYRSIISEVQGLQNQINTLTEQIDPSKL
-409 LPSLV
+409 L
-414 AQAEAKAYLN
+414 
-424 EISNLTIKAYDLEK
+424 D
-438 QARKAKAD
+438 D
-446 VDTAATNVEIA
+446 
-457 NANRIAGMAHIIGES
+457 
-472 VFAYDQRQSTL
+472 
-483 LGKVND
+483 
-489 AEEELQKATK
+489 ATK
-499 KYEDLGK
+499 GTKD
-506 AQKNVADE
+506 
-514 IKELTDRIDPKAL
+514 AL
-527 LEKYTQNTKENLGK
+527 DK

-555 IIKDEQER
+555 IIEDAEER
-563 ELALNDVKYEK
+563 EIALNDMKYEK
-574 AKDAYQ
+574 AKDTYE
-580 KILDEATTTYQEIL
+580 KILDEQKE
-594 DKKKAGAVLTDEE
+594 AGTLT
-607 KTYIT
+607 
-612 EYAEQEKY
+612 AEQEKY
-620 LTDIILNLETERQ
+620 LTEIIINLETERQ
-633 QARLAII
+633 QSRLAII
-640 DKYYQKLWAEI
+640 DKYYKQLWAEI
-651 SKGLDTSVIEE
+651 SNGLDTSVIEE
-662 QIDEEDV
+662 SIDEEDV

-693 NDSLVNGSYKE
+693 NNSLVNGSYKE
-704 AKQEGSVLNDL
+704 AKQEGDILNDL

-725 YQKELLLM
+725 YQKKLLLM
-733 RLETA
+733 RLESA
-738 DKANRITKDQYDIEL
+738 DKATRITKEQYDIEL
-753 ASIDENLAKALN
+753 AIIDENLAKALD
-765 KLKGKQR
+765 KLQGKQR

-783 SKQTDEYGNV
+783 SKQTDAYGNV
-793 FKKLDEDS
+793 FKKLDDDS
-801 KAFIQQL
+801 KAFISEL
-808 ISGLETAMQYLDE
+808 INGLNTAMQYMDE

-870 EEKLAIEQKAIA
+870 EEKLAIEQKAVE
-882 EKQRLEKVQEGID
+882 EKKRLEKVKEGID
-895 TLSQISSLV
+895 TISQISSLI
-904 TSTAMIWQSAMGF
+904 TSSALIWQSAMSF
-917 GLPAGPI
+917 GIPIGPI
-924 LAAAV
+924 LAATV
-929 TALLWGSFAA
+929 TALMWGSFAA
-939 AKVQAAQ
+939 AKIKAAQ
-946 LANAKTYGEGGMEY
+946 VANAKTYGEGGMEY

-965 SHASGRDVDFG
+965 SHASGKDVDFG
-976 RTKDGRPRRVEKG
+976 HTKDGRPRRVEKG

-1009 NIINSLNNGTFEKK
+1009 DIVNSLNNG
-1023 YISSKIVDKGE
+1023 
-1034 VASVINKKNVEKY
+1034 
-1047 GVSNIENIINSLN
+1047 
-1060 NRTFEKQYIS
+1060 TFEKQYIS
-1070 SRFAS
+1070 SRFAGN
-1075 TLSKSPNVVEST
+1075 LSKSSNVVEST
-1087 ERNTLGDMYSL
+1087 KRNTLGDMYSL

-1117 RGISTLVSQNDV
+1117 RGIGTLVSQNDV

-1136 GRIEYKGN
+1136 GRIEYRGN

>member
-24 SQIESVKAE
+24 TQIESVKTE

-42 EASASISSSL
+42 DASAGISSSL

-81 ELTKAITECNK
+81 ELTKAISECNK

-227 GDYSKAF
+227 GDYTKAF

-252 NSMQQFFIAISNNV
+252 NSLQQFFIAISNNV
-266 PIFVDNLMA
+266 PIFVDNLKA
-275 VQRATGSWVTAM
+275 VQKATGSWAVAM
-287 KGVLSSVLSWQ
+287 KGVLTSLFSWQ

-311 AKAISDKR
+311 AQAIHNKR
-319 KAVEEDNESI
+319 KAQEEDNKATKTQI
-329 SKNYDLLKL
+329 SLLNLLHEAMIAVQKAQAEDLSKTKTLVAVMNDL
-338 DAEATRNAYQE
+338 
-349 VVRHT
+349 
-354 TQLKVLYGISQDVN
+354 N
-368 RSWGDRID
+368 RSNEDRIT
-376 AAKKLKVEFKD
+376 AAAALKKIHKEQ
-387 ELANFTAEEIALG
+387 LANYSAEEIAMG
-400 KAKTAIDEL
+400 KAKTKLDEITE
-409 LPSLV
+409 SLKVQAQARAVLNKITEAYV
-414 AQAEAKAYLN
+414 AQIDAEDKAFTAGQTRIYEGSFGNVEGLYN
-424 EISNLTIKAYDLEK
+424 YIQTLASTTKQSAEYWEK
-438 QARKAKAD
+438 QITFVAKSDKGVWEQYEAYK
-446 VDTAATNVEIA
+446 TAKKEVSEYTKTIDRLTK
-457 NANRIAGMAHIIGES
+457 RI
-472 VFAYDQRQSTL
+472 
-483 LGKVND
+483 
-489 AEEELQKATK
+489 
-499 KYEDLGK
+499 
-506 AQKNVADE
+506 NVAGLIADE
-514 IKELTDRIDPKAL
+514 TKEGGK
-527 LEKYTQNTKENLGK
+527 KTKENLDK

-555 IIKDEQER
+555 IIKDAEDR
-563 ELALNDVKYEK
+563 DIALNDVKYEK
-574 AKDAYQ
+574 AKDTYQ
-580 KILDEATTTYQEIL
+580 KILDEQRA
-594 DKKKAGAVLTDEE
+594 AGTLT
-607 KTYIT
+607 
-612 EYAEQEKY
+612 AEQEKY

-640 DKYYQKLWAEI
+640 DKYYKLLWAEI
-651 SKGLDTSVIEE
+651 SKGLDTSVMEE
-662 QIDEEDV
+662 FIDEEDV
-669 SISGKYDKMLANIS
+669 TISGKYEKMLANIS
-683 KQIINARESL
+683 TQIINARASL

-704 AKQEGSVLNDL
+704 AKQEGAVLNSL
-715 LAQKLNKEAE
+715 LREKLEKERE
-725 YQKELLLM
+725 YQKALLQMRYETGEL
-733 RLETA
+733 TQ
-738 DKANRITKDQYDIEL
+738 DQYTIEL
-753 ASIDENLAKALN
+753 ANVDAAIDKSIA

-772 RKVDIWDLLFG
+772 RKVDVWDLLFG

-801 KAFIQQL
+801 KAFIGEL
-808 ISGLETAMQYLDE
+808 INSLNTAMQYMDE

-856 NGYANNVDLARREY
+856 NGYAHNVDLARREY
-870 EEKLAIEQKAIA
+870 EEKLAIEQKAVA
-882 EKQRLEKVQEGID
+882 EKRRLEKVQEGIN
-895 TLSQISSLV
+895 TLSQISSLI
-904 TSTAMIWQSAMGF
+904 TSSALIWQSAMAF

-924 LAAAV
+924 IAAAA
-929 TALLWGSFAA
+929 TALMFGGFAA
-939 AKVQAAQ
+939 AKIQAAQ

-965 SHASGRDVDFG
+965 SHASGKDVDFG
-976 RTKDGRPRRVEKG
+976 RTKEGRPRRVEKG

-998 NVEKYGVSNIE
+998 NVEKYGVSRIE
-1009 NIINSLNNGTFEKK
+1009 NIINSLNNGTFEK
-1023 YISSKIVDKGE
+1023 
-1034 VASVINKKNVEKY
+1034 
-1047 GVSNIENIINSLN
+1047 
-1060 NRTFEKQYIS
+1060 QYIS
-1070 SRFAS
+1070 SSIAS
-1075 TLSKSPNVVEST
+1075 SLSKSSSVVEST

-1103 GMPSGDSA
+1103 GMPTGDSA

-1136 GRIEYKGN
+1136 GRIEYRGN

>member
-24 SQIESVKAE
+24 TQIESVKTE

-42 EASASISSSL
+42 DASAGISSSL

-92 NLANLSSAQAKAVSS
+92 NLANLSTAQAKAVSS

-227 GDYSKAF
+227 GDYTKAF

-266 PIFVDNLMA
+266 PIFVDNLKA
-275 VQRATGSWVTAM
+275 VQKETGSWVTAM
-287 KGVLSSVLSWQ
+287 KAVMTSLFSWQ

-311 AKAISDKR
+311 AQAIHNKR
-319 KAVEEDNESI
+319 KAQEEDNKATKTQI
-329 SKNYDLLKL
+329 SLLNLLHEAMIAVQKAQAEDLSKTKTLVAVMNDL
-338 DAEATRNAYQE
+338 
-349 VVRHT
+349 
-354 TQLKVLYGISQDVN
+354 N
-368 RSWGDRID
+368 RSNEDRIT
-376 AAKKLKVEFKD
+376 AATALKKIHKEQ
-387 ELANFTAEEIALG
+387 LANYSAEEIAMG
-400 KAKTAIDEL
+400 KAKTRLDEITESLKAQAQARAVMNKITEAYVKQIDEEDKAIAAGQTKIHEGSFGNVEGL
-409 LPSLV
+409 YNYIQTLASTTK
-414 AQAEAKAYLN
+414 QSAEYW
-424 EISNLTIKAYDLEK
+424 EK
-438 QARKAKAD
+438 QITFVAKSDKGVWEQYEAYKAAKKAVSEYTKTID
-446 VDTAATNVEIA
+446 ALTK
-457 NANRIAGMAHIIGES
+457 RI
-472 VFAYDQRQSTL
+472 
-483 LGKVND
+483 
-489 AEEELQKATK
+489 
-499 KYEDLGK
+499 
-506 AQKNVADE
+506 NVAGLIADDT
-514 IKELTDRIDPKAL
+514 KEGGK
-527 LEKYTQNTKENLGK
+527 NTKENLDK
-541 ITDYYWEWAESNAK
+541 ITDYYWEWMESNAK
-555 IIKDEQER
+555 IIKDAENR
-563 ELALNDVKYEK
+563 DIALNDVKYEK
-574 AKDAYQ
+574 AKDTYQ
-580 KILDEATTTYQEIL
+580 KILDEQ
-594 DKKKAGAVLTDEE
+594 KAAGTLT
-607 KTYIT
+607 
-612 EYAEQEKY
+612 AEQEKY

-640 DKYYQKLWAEI
+640 DKYYKQLWAEI
-651 SKGLDTSVIEE
+651 SKGLDTSVMEE
-662 QIDEEDV
+662 YIDEEDV
-669 SISGKYDKMLANIS
+669 TISGKYEKMLANIS
-683 KQIINARESL
+683 TQIIKARASL

-704 AKQEGSVLNDL
+704 AKQEGSILNDL
-715 LAQKLNKEAE
+715 LREKLEKERE
-725 YQKELLLM
+725 YQKALLQMRYETGEL
-733 RLETA
+733 TQ
-738 DKANRITKDQYDIEL
+738 DQYTIEL
-753 ASIDENLAKALN
+753 ANVDAAIDKSIA

-793 FKKLDEDS
+793 FKKLDDDS
-801 KAFIQQL
+801 KAFIGEL
-808 ISGLETAMQYLDE
+808 INSLNTAMQYMDE

-834 EAAQKE
+834 EAAQRE

-856 NGYANNVDLARREY
+856 NGYAHNVDLARREY
-870 EEKLAIEQKAIA
+870 EEKLAIEQKAIE
-882 EKQRLEKVQEGID
+882 EKQRLQKIQEGID
-895 TLSQISSLV
+895 TVTQISSLV
-904 TSTAMIWQSAMGF
+904 TATAQLWAAYASIPF
-917 GLPAGPI
+917 AGQA
-924 LAAAV
+924 LAIAA
-929 TALLWGSFAA
+929 TALMWGSFAA
-939 AKVQAAQ
+939 AKIQAAQ

-965 SHASGRDVDFG
+965 SHASGKDVDFG
-976 RTKDGRPRRVEKG
+976 RTKEGKPRRVEKG

-998 NVEKYGVSNIE
+998 NVEKYGVRRIE
-1009 NIINSLNNGTFEKK
+1009 NIINSLNNGTFEK
-1023 YISSKIVDKGE
+1023 
-1034 VASVINKKNVEKY
+1034 
-1047 GVSNIENIINSLN
+1047 
-1060 NRTFEKQYIS
+1060 QYIS
-1070 SRFAS
+1070 SSIAS
-1075 TLSKSPNVVEST
+1075 SLSKSSSVVEST
-1087 ERNTLGDMYSL
+1087 ERNNLGDMYSL

-1103 GMPSGDSA
+1103 GMPSGESA

-1117 RGISTLVSQNDV
+1117 RGIGTLVSQNDV

-1136 GRIEYKGN
+1136 GRIEYRGN
-1144 NTRIIRN
+1144 NTRIIHN

>member
-81 ELTKAITECNK
+81 ELTKAISECNK

-204 EALRIMNAM
+204 EALRIMNVM

-227 GDYSKAF
+227 GDYTKAF

-266 PIFVDNLMA
+266 PIFVDNLNA
-275 VQRATGSWVTAM
+275 VAKATGSMITAI
-287 KGVLSSVLSWQ
+287 KAVGKAIFSWN
-298 TALLVVLTILPKI
+298 TVLLVVLTVLPKI
-311 AKAISDKR
+311 AQAIHNKR
-319 KAVEEDNESI
+319 KAQEEDNKAIKTQINLLNLLHEAMI
-329 SKNYDLLKL
+329 AVQKAQAEDLSKTKTLIAVMNDL
-338 DAEATRNAYQE
+338 
-349 VVRHT
+349 
-354 TQLKVLYGISQDVN
+354 N
-368 RSWGDRID
+368 RSNEDRIT
-376 AAKKLKVEFKD
+376 AATALKKIHKEQ
-387 ELANFTAEEIALG
+387 LANYSAEEIAMG
-400 KAKTAIDEL
+400 KAKTKLDEITE
-409 LPSLV
+409 SLKVQAQARAVLNKITEAYV
-414 AQAEAKAYLN
+414 AQ
-424 EISNLTIKAYDLEK
+424 I
-438 QARKAKAD
+438 
-446 VDTAATNVEIA
+446 
-457 NANRIAGMAHIIGES
+457 
-472 VFAYDQRQSTL
+472 
-483 LGKVND
+483 D
-489 AEEELQKATK
+489 AEDKAIAAGNTQVYEYGFQNVKNLYDYVQNLVQTTSLSEEQIKKSIAFVAKGDKDIWKQYEAYKAAKKEVSEYTK
-499 KYEDLGK
+499 TIDALTKRI
-506 AQKNVADE
+506 NVAGLIADE
-514 IKELTDRIDPKAL
+514 TEEGGK
-527 LEKYTQNTKENLGK
+527 NTKENLEK

-555 IIKDEQER
+555 IIEDAENR
-563 ELALNDVKYEK
+563 DIALNDVKYEK
-574 AKDAYQ
+574 AKDTYQ
-580 KILDEATTTYQEIL
+580 KILDEQ
-594 DKKKAGAVLTDEE
+594 KAAGTLT
-607 KTYIT
+607 
-612 EYAEQEKY
+612 AEQEKY

-633 QARLAII
+633 QSRLAII
-640 DKYYQKLWAEI
+640 DKYYKQLWEEI
-651 SKGLDTSVIEE
+651 RKGLDTSVMEE
-662 QIDEEDV
+662 YIDEEDMSV
-669 SISGKYDKMLANIS
+669 SGKYEKMLANIS
-683 KQIINARESL
+683 TQIINARASL

-715 LAQKLNKEAE
+715 LREKLEKERE
-725 YQKELLLM
+725 YQKALLQMRYETGEL
-733 RLETA
+733 TQ
-738 DKANRITKDQYDIEL
+738 DQYTIEL
-753 ASIDENLAKALN
+753 ANVDAAIDKSIS

-793 FKKLDEDS
+793 FKKLDDDS
-801 KAFIQQL
+801 KAFISEL
-808 ISGLETAMQYLDE
+808 INSLNTAMQYMDE

-856 NGYANNVDLARREY
+856 NGYANNVDLARKEY

-882 EKQRLEKVQEGID
+882 EKQRLQKIQEGID
-895 TLSQISSLV
+895 TVMQISSLV
-904 TSTAMIWQSAMGF
+904 TATAQLWAAYASIPF
-917 GLPAGPI
+917 AGQA
-924 LAAAV
+924 LAIAA
-929 TALLWGSFAA
+929 TALMWGSFAA
-939 AKVQAAQ
+939 AKIQAAQ

-976 RTKDGRPRRVEKG
+976 RTKEGRPRRVEKG

-998 NVEKYGVSNIE
+998 NVEKYGVSRIE
-1009 NIINSLNNGTFEKK
+1009 NIINSLNNGTFEK
-1023 YISSKIVDKGE
+1023 
-1034 VASVINKKNVEKY
+1034 
-1047 GVSNIENIINSLN
+1047 
-1060 NRTFEKQYIS
+1060 QYIS
-1070 SRFAS
+1070 SSIAS
-1075 TLSKSPNVVEST
+1075 SLTKSSSVVEST
-1087 ERNTLGDMYSL
+1087 ERNNLGDMYSL

-1103 GMPSGDSA
+1103 GMPTGDSA
-1111 DLSTIE
+1111 DLSSIE

-1129 RVVPTPY
+1129 RIVPTPY
-1136 GRIEYKGN
+1136 GRIEYRGN

>member
-24 SQIESVKAE
+24 TQIESVKAE

-81 ELTKAITECNK
+81 ELTKAIAECNK
-92 NLANLSSAQAKAVSS
+92 NLINLNKSRDKNPPKP
-107 ARSAISAQ
+107 
-115 KEQAQGQMSLAQAY
+115 KETIDLAQAY

-204 EALRIMNAM
+204 EALRIMNVM

-227 GDYSKAF
+227 GDYTKAF

-266 PIFVDNLMA
+266 PIFVDNLNA
-275 VQRATGSWVTAM
+275 VAKATGSMITAI
-287 KGVLSSVLSWQ
+287 KAVGKAIFSWN
-298 TALLVVLTILPKI
+298 TVLLVVLTILPKI
-311 AKAISDKR
+311 AQAIHNKR
-319 KAVEEDNESI
+319 KAQEEDNKATKTQINLLNLLHEAMI
-329 SKNYDLLKL
+329 AVQKAQAEDLSKTKTLIAVMNDL
-338 DAEATRNAYQE
+338 
-349 VVRHT
+349 
-354 TQLKVLYGISQDVN
+354 N
-368 RSWGDRID
+368 RSNEDRIT
-376 AAKKLKVEFKD
+376 AATALKKIHKEQ
-387 ELANFTAEEIALG
+387 LANYSAEEIAMG
-400 KAKTAIDEL
+400 KAKTKLDEITE
-409 LPSLV
+409 SLKVQAQARAVLNKITEAYV
-414 AQAEAKAYLN
+414 AQ
-424 EISNLTIKAYDLEK
+424 I
-438 QARKAKAD
+438 
-446 VDTAATNVEIA
+446 
-457 NANRIAGMAHIIGES
+457 
-472 VFAYDQRQSTL
+472 
-483 LGKVND
+483 D
-489 AEEELQKATK
+489 AEDKAIAAGNTQVYEYGFQNVKNLYDYVQNLVKTTSLSEEHIKKSIAFVAKGDKDIWKQYEAYKAAKKEVSEYTK
-499 KYEDLGK
+499 TIDALTKRI
-506 AQKNVADE
+506 NVAGLIADE
-514 IKELTDRIDPKAL
+514 T
-527 LEKYTQNTKENLGK
+527 EKGGKNTKENLEK

-555 IIKDEQER
+555 IIEDAENR
-563 ELALNDVKYEK
+563 DIALNDVKYEK
-574 AKDAYQ
+574 AKDTYQ
-580 KILDEATTTYQEIL
+580 KILDEQ
-594 DKKKAGAVLTDEE
+594 KAAGTLT
-607 KTYIT
+607 
-612 EYAEQEKY
+612 AEQEKY

-633 QARLAII
+633 QSRLAII
-640 DKYYQKLWAEI
+640 DKYYKQLWEEI
-651 SKGLDTSVIEE
+651 RKGLDTSVMEE
-662 QIDEEDV
+662 YIDEEDIT
-669 SISGKYDKMLANIS
+669 ISGKYEKMLANIS
-683 KQIINARESL
+683 TQIINARESL

-704 AKQEGSVLNDL
+704 AKQEGAVLNSL
-715 LAQKLNKEAE
+715 LRDKLEKERE
-725 YQKELLLM
+725 YQKALLQMRYETGEL
-733 RLETA
+733 TQ
-738 DKANRITKDQYDIEL
+738 DQYTIEL
-753 ASIDENLAKALN
+753 ANVDAAIDKSIS

-801 KAFIQQL
+801 KAFIGEL
-808 ISGLETAMQYLDE
+808 INSLNTAMQYMDE

-882 EKQRLEKVQEGID
+882 EKQRLEKIQEGID
-895 TLSQISSLV
+895 TVMQISSLV
-904 TSTAMIWQSAMGF
+904 TATAQLWAAYASIPF
-917 GLPAGPI
+917 AGQA
-924 LAAAV
+924 LAIAA
-929 TALLWGSFAA
+929 TALMWGSFAA
-939 AKVQAAQ
+939 AKIQAAQ

-960 IDYGG
+960 INYGG
-965 SHASGRDVDFG
+965 SHASGNDVDFG
-976 RTKDGRPRRVEKG
+976 HTKEGRARRVEKG

-998 NVEKYGVSNIE
+998 NVEKYGVNRIE
-1009 NIINSLNNGTFEKK
+1009 NIINSLNNGTFEK
-1023 YISSKIVDKGE
+1023 
-1034 VASVINKKNVEKY
+1034 
-1047 GVSNIENIINSLN
+1047 
-1060 NRTFEKQYIS
+1060 QYIS
-1070 SRFAS
+1070 SSIAS
-1075 TLSKSPNVVEST
+1075 SLTKSSSVVEST
-1087 ERNTLGDMYSL
+1087 ERNNLGDMYSL

-1103 GMPSGDSA
+1103 GMPTGDSA
-1111 DLSTIE
+1111 DLSSIE
-1117 RGISTLVSQNDV
+1117 KGISTLVSQNDV
-1129 RVVPTPY
+1129 RIVPTPY
-1136 GRIEYKGN
+1136 GRIEYRGN

>member
-24 SQIESVKAE
+24 TQIESVKTE

-42 EASASISSSL
+42 DASAGISSSL

-204 EALRIMNAM
+204 EALRIMNVM

-227 GDYSKAF
+227 GDYTKAF

-252 NSMQQFFIAISNNV
+252 NSLQQFFIAISNNV
-266 PIFVDNLMA
+266 PIFVDNLKA
-275 VQRATGSWVTAM
+275 VQKATGSWVTAM
-287 KGVLSSVLSWQ
+287 KGVLSSLFSWQ
-298 TALLVVLTILPKI
+298 TALLVLLTILPKI
-311 AKAISDKR
+311 AKAISDKK

-329 SKNYDLLKL
+329 SKNYDLLKI

-368 RSWGDRID
+368 RSWGDRIA
-376 AAKKLKVEFKD
+376 AAKELKVEFKD

-446 VDTAATNVEIA
+446 VDTAATNVEVA
-457 NANRIAGMAHIIGES
+457 NANRIAGMTQIIGES
-472 VFAYDQRQSTL
+472 ALAYDQRQIML
-483 LGKVND
+483 LNRVKE
-489 AEEELQKATK
+489 AEKELEKATK
-499 KYEDLGK
+499 KYEDLGT

-514 IKELTDRIDPKAL
+514 IKELTDRIDPKAFP
-527 LEKYTQNTKENLGK
+527 EKYAKNIKDSLDEIN
-541 ITDYYWEWAESNAK
+541 DYYWEWAESNAK
-555 IIKDEQER
+555 IIEDEEER
-563 ELALNDVKYEK
+563 EIALNDMKYEK
-574 AKDAYQ
+574 AKDTYE
-580 KILDEATTTYQEIL
+580 KILDEQ
-594 DKKKAGAVLTDEE
+594 KAAGTLT
-607 KTYIT
+607 
-612 EYAEQEKY
+612 AEQEKY
-620 LTDIILNLETERQ
+620 LTEIIINLETERQ
-633 QARLAII
+633 QSRLAII
-640 DKYYQKLWAEI
+640 DKYYKQLWAEI
-651 SKGLDTSVIEE
+651 SNGLDTSVIEE
-662 QIDEEDV
+662 SIDEEDV

-683 KQIINARESL
+683 KQIINARASL

-704 AKQEGSVLNDL
+704 AKQEGSILNDL
-715 LAQKLNKEAE
+715 LREKLEKERE
-725 YQKELLLM
+725 YQKALLKMRYETGEL
-733 RLETA
+733 TQ
-738 DKANRITKDQYDIEL
+738 DKYTIEL
-753 ASIDENLAKALN
+753 ANVDAAIDKSIAKLQ
-765 KLKGKQR
+765 GKQR

-783 SKQTDEYGNV
+783 SKRTDEYGNV
-793 FKKLDEDS
+793 FKKLDDDS
-801 KAFIQQL
+801 KAFISEL
-808 ISGLETAMQYLDE
+808 INSLNTAMQYMDE

-856 NGYANNVDLARREY
+856 NGYAHNVDLARREY
-870 EEKLAIEQKAIA
+870 EEKLAIEQKAVA
-882 EKQRLEKVQEGID
+882 EKRRLEKIQEGIN

-904 TSTAMIWQSAMGF
+904 TSSAMIWQSAMAF

-929 TALLWGSFAA
+929 TALMWGSFAA
-939 AKVQAAQ
+939 AKIQAAQ

-1009 NIINSLNNGTFEKK
+1009 NIVNSLNNG
-1023 YISSKIVDKGE
+1023 
-1034 VASVINKKNVEKY
+1034 
-1047 GVSNIENIINSLN
+1047 
-1060 NRTFEKQYIS
+1060 TFEKQYIS

-1075 TLSKSPNVVEST
+1075 TPSKSSNVVEST
-1087 ERNTLGDMYSL
+1087 KRNTLGDMYSL

-1111 DLSTIE
+1111 DLTTIE
-1117 RGISTLVSQNDV
+1117 RGIDTLVSQNDV

-1136 GRIEYKGN
+1136 GRIEYRGN

>member
-24 SQIESVKAE
+24 TQIESVKAE

-42 EASASISSSL
+42 DASASISSSL

-81 ELTKAITECNK
+81 ELTKAISECNK
-92 NLANLSSAQAKAVSS
+92 NLANLSSAQAKAASS

-204 EALRIMNAM
+204 EALRIMNVM

-227 GDYSKAF
+227 GDYTKAF

-266 PIFVDNLMA
+266 PILVDNLKA
-275 VQRATGSWVTAM
+275 VQKATGSWVTAM
-287 KGVLSSVLSWQ
+287 KGVLSSVFSWQ
-298 TALLVVLTILPKI
+298 TALLVLLTILPKVAQVI
-311 AKAISDKR
+311 HKKR
-319 KAVEEDNESI
+319 KAQEEDNIATKEAKRIQEELNGVYVKSYKEI
-329 SKNYDLLKL
+329 ANNIVKLK
-338 DAEATRNAYQE
+338 T
-349 VVRHT
+349 
-354 TQLKVLYGISQDVN
+354 LYEISQDNN
-368 RSWGDRID
+368 RSLRERID
-376 AAKKLKVEFKD
+376 AVKVLKTEYEDAF
-387 ELANFTAEEIALG
+387 ANYTNEQIALG
-400 KAKTAIDEL
+400 KATSAYNEL
-409 LPSLV
+409 TNSLLL
-414 AQAEAKAYLN
+414 QAEAKAYLN
-424 EISNLTIKAYDLEK
+424 RITELYQTRIDAEATRDQLQAEYDIKKAEEDRYDNLIKKNIELGNTGQGLASISNNLGKAREE
-438 QARKAKAD
+438 AGKAKAELD
-446 VDTAATNVEIA
+446 LA
-457 NANRIAGMAHIIGES
+457 NDSITDIDKKIEELKDKIPIAGLLAGVGS
-472 VFAYDQRQSTL
+472 DTKDTL
-483 LGKVND
+483 D
-489 AEEELQKATK
+489 
-499 KYEDLGK
+499 
-506 AQKNVADE
+506 
-514 IKELTDRIDPKAL
+514 
-527 LEKYTQNTKENLGK
+527 K

-555 IIKDEQER
+555 IIQDAENR
-563 ELALNDVKYEK
+563 EIALNDVKYEK
-574 AKDAYQ
+574 AKDTYQ
-580 KILDEATTTYQEIL
+580 KILDEQ
-594 DKKKAGAVLTDEE
+594 KAAGTLT
-607 KTYIT
+607 
-612 EYAEQEKY
+612 AEQEKY

-633 QARLAII
+633 QSRLAII
-640 DKYYQKLWAEI
+640 DKYYKQLWEEI
-651 SKGLDTSVIEE
+651 RKGLDTSVMEE
-662 QIDEEDV
+662 YIDEEDMSV
-669 SISGKYDKMLANIS
+669 SGKYEKMLANIS
-683 KQIINARESL
+683 TQIINARASL

-715 LAQKLNKEAE
+715 LREKLEKERE
-725 YQKELLLM
+725 YQKALLQMRYETREL
-733 RLETA
+733 TQ
-738 DKANRITKDQYDIEL
+738 DQYTIEL
-753 ASIDENLAKALN
+753 ANVDAAIDKSIS

-793 FKKLDEDS
+793 FKKLDDDS
-801 KAFIQQL
+801 KAFISEL
-808 ISGLETAMQYLDE
+808 INSLNTAMQYMDE

-856 NGYANNVDLARREY
+856 NGYANNVDLARKEY
-870 EEKLAIEQKAIA
+870 EEKLAIEQQAIA
-882 EKQRLEKVQEGID
+882 EKQRLQKIQEGID
-895 TLSQISSLV
+895 TVMQISSLV
-904 TSTAMIWQSAMGF
+904 TATAQLWAAYASIPF
-917 GLPAGPI
+917 AGQA
-924 LAAAV
+924 LAIAA
-929 TALLWGSFAA
+929 TALMWGSFAA
-939 AKVQAAQ
+939 AKIQAAQ

-976 RTKDGRPRRVEKG
+976 RTKEGRPRRVEKG

-998 NVEKYGVSNIE
+998 NVEKYGVSRIE
-1009 NIINSLNNGTFEKK
+1009 NIINSLNNGTFEK
-1023 YISSKIVDKGE
+1023 
-1034 VASVINKKNVEKY
+1034 
-1047 GVSNIENIINSLN
+1047 
-1060 NRTFEKQYIS
+1060 QYIS
-1070 SRFAS
+1070 SSIAS
-1075 TLSKSPNVVEST
+1075 SLTKSSSVVEST
-1087 ERNTLGDMYSL
+1087 ERNNLGDMYSL

-1103 GMPSGDSA
+1103 GMPTGDSA
-1111 DLSTIE
+1111 DLSSIE

-1129 RVVPTPY
+1129 RIVPTPY
-1136 GRIEYKGN
+1136 GRIEYRGN

>member
-24 SQIESVKAE
+24 TQIESVKSE

-42 EASASISSSL
+42 EASAGISSSL

-81 ELTKAITECNK
+81 ELTKAIAECNK
-92 NLANLSSAQAKAVSS
+92 NVINLNASRAKNPPKP
-107 ARSAISAQ
+107 
-115 KEQAQGQMSLAQAY
+115 KETIDLAQAY
-129 STLSGLIQQTGV
+129 SSLSKLIQQTGV

-149 QRQLNIAQKNGEV
+149 QKQLNIAQKNGEV

-188 STEMRNAEGVG
+188 SEEMRNAEGVG
-199 KLWEA
+199 KKWEA

-227 GDYSKAF
+227 GDYTKAF

-266 PIFVDNLMA
+266 PIFVDNLKA
-275 VQRATGSWVTAM
+275 VQKETGSWVTAM
-287 KGVLSSVLSWQ
+287 KAVLSSVFSWQ

-319 KAVEEDNESI
+319 KANEEEAKAQEKARKETEKAVEAYRSLYDILSDISVKVGTSITEVSTLTRILNDN
-329 SKNYDLLKL
+329 
-338 DAEATRNAYQE
+338 
-349 VVRHT
+349 
-354 TQLKVLYGISQDVN
+354 N
-368 RSWGDRID
+368 RSLEDRIG
-376 AAKKLKVEFKD
+376 AGERLKQIFNE
-387 ELANFTAEEIALG
+387 ELKGYSAEEIAAG
-400 KAKTAIDEL
+400 KAMVTIQQLTTLIYEQAKARAILNEITELTQKQLELEERAKLYENYKVGTRTVKELSEAIDEANKKGQSVRL
-409 LPSLV
+409 G
-414 AQAEAKAYLN
+414 AQAQEYVNTYRSITSEVRGLQNQINA
-424 EISNLTIKAYDLEK
+424 LTE
-438 QARKAKAD
+438 
-446 VDTAATNVEIA
+446 
-457 NANRIAGMAHIIGES
+457 
-472 VFAYDQRQSTL
+472 
-483 LGKVND
+483 
-489 AEEELQKATK
+489 
-499 KYEDLGK
+499 
-506 AQKNVADE
+506 
-514 IKELTDRIDPKAL
+514 RIDPSKL
-527 LEKYTQNTKENLGK
+527 LEDATEGTKDALDK

-555 IIKDEQER
+555 IIKDAEDR
-563 ELALNDVKYEK
+563 DIALNDVKYEK
-574 AKDAYQ
+574 AKDTYQ
-580 KILDEATTTYQEIL
+580 KVLDEQ
-594 DKKKAGAVLTDEE
+594 KKAGTLT
-607 KTYIT
+607 
-612 EYAEQEKY
+612 AEQEKY

-633 QARLAII
+633 QSRLAII
-640 DKYYQKLWAEI
+640 DKYYKQLWAEI
-651 SKGLDTSVIEE
+651 SKGLDTSVMEEHIE
-662 QIDEEDV
+662 EEDV
-669 SISGKYDKMLANIS
+669 TISGKYEKMLANIS
-683 KQIINARESL
+683 TQIINARASL

-704 AKQEGSVLNDL
+704 AKQEGEVLNDL
-715 LAQKLNKEAE
+715 LREKLEKEGE
-725 YQKELLLM
+725 YQKALLLM
-733 RLETA
+733 RYETGEL
-738 DKANRITKDQYDIEL
+738 TKDQYTIEL
-753 ASIDENLAKALN
+753 AKVEAAIDSAIA

-772 RKVDIWDLLFG
+772 RRVDIWDLLFG

-793 FKKLDEDS
+793 FKKLDDES

-808 ISGLETAMQYLDE
+808 ISGLETAMQYMDE

-870 EEKLAIEQKAIA
+870 EEKLAIEQKAIE
-882 EKQRLEKVQEGID
+882 EKKRLEKIQEGID
-895 TLSQISSLV
+895 TATQISSLV
-904 TSTAMIWQSAMGF
+904 TATAQIWAAYTKI
-917 GLPAGPI
+917 PAGKV
-924 LAAAV
+924 LAIAA
-929 TALLWGSFAA
+929 TALMFGSFAA
-939 AKVQAAQ
+939 AKIQAAQ

-965 SHASGRDVDFG
+965 SHTSGRDVDFG
-976 RTKDGRPRRVEKG
+976 RTKEGRPRRVERG

-1009 NIINSLNNGTFEKK
+1009 NIVNSLNNG
-1023 YISSKIVDKGE
+1023 
-1034 VASVINKKNVEKY
+1034 
-1047 GVSNIENIINSLN
+1047 
-1060 NRTFEKQYIS
+1060 TFEKQYIS

-1075 TLSKSPNVVEST
+1075 TLSKSSNVVEST

-1103 GMPSGDSA
+1103 GMPSGESA

-1117 RGISTLVSQNDV
+1117 RGIGTLVSQNDV

-1136 GRIEYKGN
+1136 GRIEYRGN

>member
-81 ELTKAITECNK
+81 ELTKAISECNK

-188 STEMRNAEGVG
+188 SEEMRNAEGVG

-204 EALRIMNAM
+204 EALRIMNVM

-227 GDYSKAF
+227 GDYTKAF

-252 NSMQQFFIAISNNV
+252 NSLQQFFIAISNNV
-266 PIFVDNLMA
+266 PIFVDNLNA
-275 VQRATGSWVTAM
+275 VAKATGSMITAI
-287 KGVLSSVLSWQ
+287 KAVGKAIFSWN
-298 TALLVVLTILPKI
+298 TVLLVVLTVLPKI
-311 AKAISDKR
+311 AQAIHNKR
-319 KAVEEDNESI
+319 KAQEEDNKATKTQINLLNLLHEAMI
-329 SKNYDLLKL
+329 AVQKAQAEDLSKTKTLIAVMNDL
-338 DAEATRNAYQE
+338 
-349 VVRHT
+349 
-354 TQLKVLYGISQDVN
+354 N
-368 RSWGDRID
+368 RSNEDRIT
-376 AAKKLKVEFKD
+376 AATALKKIHKEQ
-387 ELANFTAEEIALG
+387 LANYSAEEIAMG
-400 KAKTAIDEL
+400 KAKTKLDEITE
-409 LPSLV
+409 SLKVQAQARAVLNKITEAYV
-414 AQAEAKAYLN
+414 AQ
-424 EISNLTIKAYDLEK
+424 I
-438 QARKAKAD
+438 
-446 VDTAATNVEIA
+446 
-457 NANRIAGMAHIIGES
+457 
-472 VFAYDQRQSTL
+472 
-483 LGKVND
+483 D
-489 AEEELQKATK
+489 AEDKAIAAGNTQVYEYGFQNVKNLYDYVQNLVQTTSLSEEHIKKSIAFVAKGDKDIWKQYDAYKAAKKEVSEYTK
-499 KYEDLGK
+499 TIDALTKRI
-506 AQKNVADE
+506 NVAGLIADDT
-514 IKELTDRIDPKAL
+514 KEGGK
-527 LEKYTQNTKENLGK
+527 KTKENLDK
-541 ITDYYWEWAESNAK
+541 ITDYYWEWAESNAR
-555 IIKDEQER
+555 IIKDAENR
-563 ELALNDVKYEK
+563 DIALNDVKYEK
-574 AKDAYQ
+574 AKDTYQ
-580 KILDEATTTYQEIL
+580 KILDEQ
-594 DKKKAGAVLTDEE
+594 KAAGTLT
-607 KTYIT
+607 
-612 EYAEQEKY
+612 AEQEKY

-633 QARLAII
+633 QSRLAII
-640 DKYYQKLWAEI
+640 DKYYRQLWEEI
-651 SKGLDTSVIEE
+651 RRGLDTSVMEE
-662 QIDEEDV
+662 YIDEEDV
-669 SISGKYDKMLANIS
+669 SISGKYEKMLANIS
-683 KQIINARESL
+683 TQIINARTSL

-704 AKQEGSVLNDL
+704 AKQEGSILNDL

-738 DKANRITKDQYDIEL
+738 DKAKRITKDQYDIEL
-753 ASIDENLAKALN
+753 AIINENLAKALN
-765 KLKGKQR
+765 KLQGKQR
-772 RKVDIWDLLFG
+772 RKVDVWDLLFG

-801 KAFIQQL
+801 KAFIGEL
-808 ISGLETAMQYLDE
+808 INSLNTAMQYMDE

-924 LAAAV
+924 IAAAV

-939 AKVQAAQ
+939 AKIQAAQ

-965 SHASGRDVDFG
+965 SHASGKDVDFG
-976 RTKDGRPRRVEKG
+976 HTKEGRPRRIEKG

-998 NVEKYGVSNIE
+998 NVEKYGVSRIE
-1009 NIINSLNNGTFEKK
+1009 NIINSLNNGTFEK
-1023 YISSKIVDKGE
+1023 
-1034 VASVINKKNVEKY
+1034 
-1047 GVSNIENIINSLN
+1047 
-1060 NRTFEKQYIS
+1060 QYIS
-1070 SRFAS
+1070 SSIAS
-1075 TLSKSPNVVEST
+1075 SLTKSSSVVEST
-1087 ERNTLGDMYSL
+1087 ERNNLGDMYSL

-1103 GMPSGDSA
+1103 GMPTGDSA
-1111 DLSTIE
+1111 DLSSIE

-1129 RVVPTPY
+1129 RIVPTPY
-1136 GRIEYKGN
+1136 GRIEYRGN

>member
-24 SQIESVKAE
+24 TQIESVKSE

-42 EASASISSSL
+42 DASAGISSSL

-227 GDYSKAF
+227 GDYTKAF
-234 NGLSIATQQVL
+234 NGLSISTQQVL

-266 PIFVDNLMA
+266 PIFVDNLKA
-275 VQRATGSWVTAM
+275 VQKATGSWVTAM
-287 KGVLSSVLSWQ
+287 KGVLTSLFSWQ

-368 RSWGDRID
+368 RSWGDRIA
-376 AAKKLKVEFKD
+376 AAKELKVEFKD

-400 KAKTAIDEL
+400 KAKTSIDEL

-446 VDTAATNVEIA
+446 VDTAATNVEVA
-457 NANRIAGMAHIIGES
+457 NANRLAGMNQIIGES
-472 VFAYDQRQSTL
+472 ALAYDQRQIML
-483 LGKVND
+483 LNRVKE
-489 AEEELQKATK
+489 AEKGLQKATK
-499 KYEDLGK
+499 KYEDFGT

-514 IKELTDRIDPKAL
+514 IKALTDRIDPKAFP
-527 LEKYTQNTKENLGK
+527 EKYAKNTKENLDK

-555 IIKDEQER
+555 IIKDAEDR
-563 ELALNDVKYEK
+563 DIALNDVKYEK
-574 AKDAYQ
+574 AKDTYQ
-580 KILDEATTTYQEIL
+580 KILDEQRA
-594 DKKKAGAVLTDEE
+594 AGTLT
-607 KTYIT
+607 
-612 EYAEQEKY
+612 AEQEKY

-640 DKYYQKLWAEI
+640 EKYYKQLWAEI
-651 SKGLDTSVIEE
+651 SKGLDTSVMEE
-662 QIDEEDV
+662 HIDEEDV
-669 SISGKYDKMLANIS
+669 TISGKYEKMLANIS

-704 AKQEGSVLNDL
+704 AKQEGSILNDL
-715 LAQKLNKEAE
+715 LREKLEKERE
-725 YQKELLLM
+725 YQKALLQMRYETGEL
-733 RLETA
+733 TQ
-738 DKANRITKDQYDIEL
+738 DQYTIEL
-753 ASIDENLAKALN
+753 ANVDAAIDKSIA

-793 FKKLDEDS
+793 FKKLDDDS
-801 KAFIQQL
+801 KAFISEL
-808 ISGLETAMQYLDE
+808 INSLNTAMQYMDE

-834 EAAQKE
+834 EAAQRE

-856 NGYANNVDLARREY
+856 NGYAHNVDLARREY
-870 EEKLAIEQKAIA
+870 EEKLAIEQKAIE
-882 EKQRLEKVQEGID
+882 EKQRLQKIQEGID
-895 TLSQISSLV
+895 TITQISSLV
-904 TSTAMIWQSAMGF
+904 TATAQLWAAYASIPF
-917 GLPAGPI
+917 AGQA
-924 LAAAV
+924 LAIAA
-929 TALLWGSFAA
+929 TALMWGSFAA
-939 AKVQAAQ
+939 AKIQAAQ

-965 SHASGRDVDFG
+965 SHASGKDVDFG
-976 RTKDGRPRRVEKG
+976 HTKEGRPRRVEKG

-998 NVEKYGVSNIE
+998 NVEKYGVSRIE
-1009 NIINSLNNGTFEKK
+1009 NIINSLNNGTFEK
-1023 YISSKIVDKGE
+1023 
-1034 VASVINKKNVEKY
+1034 
-1047 GVSNIENIINSLN
+1047 
-1060 NRTFEKQYIS
+1060 QYIS
-1070 SRFAS
+1070 SSIAS
-1075 TLSKSPNVVEST
+1075 SLSKSSSVVEST

-1103 GMPSGDSA
+1103 GMPTGDSA
-1111 DLSTIE
+1111 DLSSIE

-1129 RVVPTPY
+1129 RIVPTPY
-1136 GRIEYKGN
+1136 GRIEYRGN

>member
-24 SQIESVKAE
+24 TQIESVKTE

-42 EASASISSSL
+42 DASASISSSL

-81 ELTKAITECNK
+81 ELTKAISECNK

-227 GDYSKAF
+227 GDYTKAF

-252 NSMQQFFIAISNNV
+252 NSLQQFFIAISNNV

-275 VQRATGSWVTAM
+275 VRRATGSWVVAM
-287 KGVLSSVLSWQ
+287 KGVLTSLFSWQ

-319 KAVEEDNESI
+319 KAVEKDNESI

-368 RSWGDRID
+368 RSWGDRIA
-376 AAKKLKVEFKD
+376 AAKELKVEFKD

-446 VDTAATNVEIA
+446 VDTAATNVEVA
-457 NANRIAGMAHIIGES
+457 NANRLAGMNQIIGES
-472 VFAYDQRQSTL
+472 ALAYDQRQMML
-483 LGKVND
+483 LNRVKE
-489 AEEELQKATK
+489 AEKELQKATK
-499 KYEDLGK
+499 KYEDLGT

-514 IKELTDRIDPKAL
+514 IKELTDRIDPKAFP
-527 LEKYTQNTKENLGK
+527 EKYAKNTKENLDK

-555 IIKDEQER
+555 IIKDAEDR
-563 ELALNDVKYEK
+563 DLALNDVKYEK
-574 AKDAYQ
+574 AKGTYQ
-580 KILDEATTTYQEIL
+580 KILDEQ
-594 DKKKAGAVLTDEE
+594 KAAGTLT
-607 KTYIT
+607 
-612 EYAEQEKY
+612 AEQEKY

-640 DKYYQKLWAEI
+640 DKYYKKFWEET
-651 SKGLDTSVIEE
+651 SKGLDTSVMEE
-662 QIDEEDV
+662 HIDEEDV

-704 AKQEGSVLNDL
+704 AKQEGSVLNGL
-715 LAQKLNKEAE
+715 LVQKLNTEAD
-725 YQKELLLM
+725 YQRELLLM

-738 DKANRITKDQYDIEL
+738 NKANRITKDQYDIEL
-753 ASIDENLAKALN
+753 AIIDENLSKALN

-793 FKKLDEDS
+793 FKKLDDDS
-801 KAFIQQL
+801 KAFIGEL
-808 ISGLETAMQYLDE
+808 INSLNTAMQYMDE

-856 NGYANNVDLARREY
+856 NGYAHNVDLARREY
-870 EEKLAIEQKAIA
+870 EEKLAIEQKAVA
-882 EKQRLEKVQEGID
+882 EKQRLEKIQEGIN
-895 TLSQISSLV
+895 TVMQISSLV
-904 TSTAMIWQSAMGF
+904 TATAQLWAAYASIPF
-917 GLPAGPI
+917 AGQA
-924 LAAAV
+924 LAIAA
-929 TALLWGSFAA
+929 TALMWGSFAA
-939 AKVQAAQ
+939 AKIQAAQ

-965 SHASGRDVDFG
+965 SHASGKDVDFG
-976 RTKDGRPRRVEKG
+976 HTKEGRPRRIEKG

-998 NVEKYGVSNIE
+998 NVEKYGVSRIE
-1009 NIINSLNNGTFEKK
+1009 NIINSLNNGTFEK
-1023 YISSKIVDKGE
+1023 
-1034 VASVINKKNVEKY
+1034 
-1047 GVSNIENIINSLN
+1047 
-1060 NRTFEKQYIS
+1060 QYIS
-1070 SRFAS
+1070 SSIAS
-1075 TLSKSPNVVEST
+1075 SLTKSSSVVEST

-1103 GMPSGDSA
+1103 GMPTGDSA

-1136 GRIEYKGN
+1136 GRIEYRGN

>member
-24 SQIESVKAE
+24 TQIESVKSE

-81 ELTKAITECNK
+81 ELTKAINECNK

-204 EALRIMNAM
+204 EALRIMNVM

-227 GDYSKAF
+227 GDYTKAF

-252 NSMQQFFIAISNNV
+252 NSLQQFFIAISNNV
-266 PIFVDNLMA
+266 PIFVDNLKA
-275 VQRATGSWVTAM
+275 VQKATGSWVTAM
-287 KGVLSSVLSWQ
+287 KGVLSSLFSWQ
-298 TALLVVLTILPKI
+298 TALLVLLTILPKI
-311 AKAISDKR
+311 AKAISDKK

-329 SKNYDLLKL
+329 SKNYDLLKI

-368 RSWGDRID
+368 RSWGDRIA
-376 AAKKLKVEFKD
+376 AAKELKVEFKD

-446 VDTAATNVEIA
+446 VDTAATNVEVA
-457 NANRIAGMAHIIGES
+457 NANRIAGMTQIIGES
-472 VFAYDQRQSTL
+472 ALAYDQRQIML
-483 LGKVND
+483 LNRVKE
-489 AEEELQKATK
+489 AEKELEKATK
-499 KYEDLGK
+499 KYEDLGT

-514 IKELTDRIDPKAL
+514 IKELTDRIDPKAFP
-527 LEKYTQNTKENLGK
+527 EKYAKNIKDSLDEIN
-541 ITDYYWEWAESNAK
+541 DYYWEWAESNAK
-555 IIKDEQER
+555 IIEDEEER
-563 ELALNDVKYEK
+563 EIALNDMKYEK
-574 AKDAYQ
+574 AKDTYE
-580 KILDEATTTYQEIL
+580 KILDEQ
-594 DKKKAGAVLTDEE
+594 KAAGTLT
-607 KTYIT
+607 
-612 EYAEQEKY
+612 AEQEKY
-620 LTDIILNLETERQ
+620 LTEIIINLETERQ
-633 QARLAII
+633 QSRLAII
-640 DKYYQKLWAEI
+640 DKYYKQLWAEI
-651 SKGLDTSVIEE
+651 SNGLDTSVIEE
-662 QIDEEDV
+662 SIDEEDV
-669 SISGKYDKMLANIS
+669 TISGKYDKMLANIS
-683 KQIINARESL
+683 KQIINARASL
-693 NDSLVNGSYKE
+693 NNSLVNGSYKE
-704 AKQEGSVLNDL
+704 AKQEGSILNDL
-715 LAQKLNKEAE
+715 LREKLEKERE
-725 YQKELLLM
+725 YQKALLKMRYETGEL
-733 RLETA
+733 TQ
-738 DKANRITKDQYDIEL
+738 DQYTIEL
-753 ASIDENLAKALN
+753 ANVDAAIDKSIAKLQ
-765 KLKGKQR
+765 GKQR

-783 SKQTDEYGNV
+783 SKRTDEFGNV
-793 FKKLDEDS
+793 FKKLDDDS
-801 KAFIQQL
+801 KAFISEL
-808 ISGLETAMQYLDE
+808 INSLNTAMQYMDE

-834 EAAQKE
+834 EAAQRE

-856 NGYANNVDLARREY
+856 NGYAHNVDLARREY
-870 EEKLAIEQKAIA
+870 EEKLAIEQKAVA
-882 EKQRLEKVQEGID
+882 EKRRLEKVQEGIN
-895 TLSQISSLV
+895 TLSQISSLI
-904 TSTAMIWQSAMGF
+904 TSSAMIWQSAMAF

-929 TALLWGSFAA
+929 TALMWGSFAA
-939 AKVQAAQ
+939 AKIQAAQ

-965 SHASGRDVDFG
+965 SHASGKDVDFG

-1009 NIINSLNNGTFEKK
+1009 NIVNSLNNG
-1023 YISSKIVDKGE
+1023 
-1034 VASVINKKNVEKY
+1034 
-1047 GVSNIENIINSLN
+1047 
-1060 NRTFEKQYIS
+1060 TFEKQYIS

-1075 TLSKSPNVVEST
+1075 TPSKSSNVVEST
-1087 ERNTLGDMYSL
+1087 KRNTLGDMYSL

-1117 RGISTLVSQNDV
+1117 RGIDTLVSQNDV

-1136 GRIEYKGN
+1136 GRIEYRGN

>member
-24 SQIESVKAE
+24 TQIESVKTE

-42 EASASISSSL
+42 DASASISSSL

-81 ELTKAITECNK
+81 ELTKAISECNK

-141 SVEQLLQS
+141 NVEQLLQS

-227 GDYSKAF
+227 GDYTKAF

-266 PIFVDNLMA
+266 PIFVDNLKA
-275 VQRATGSWVTAM
+275 VQKETGSWVTAM
-287 KGVLSSVLSWQ
+287 KAVLSSVFSWQ
-298 TALLVVLTILPKI
+298 TALLVVLTILPRI

-319 KAVEEDNESI
+319 KANEEEAKAQEKARKETEKAVEAYRSLYDILSDISVKVGTSITEVSTLSRILNDN
-329 SKNYDLLKL
+329 
-338 DAEATRNAYQE
+338 
-349 VVRHT
+349 
-354 TQLKVLYGISQDVN
+354 N
-368 RSWGDRID
+368 RSLEDRIG
-376 AAKKLKVEFKD
+376 AGKRLKQIFD
-387 ELANFTAEEIALG
+387 EELNGYSAEEIAAG
-400 KAKTAIDEL
+400 KAMVTIQQLTTLIYEQAKARAILNEITELTQKQLELEERAKLYENYKVGTRTVKELSEAIDEANKKGQSVRLGANEQEYVNTYRSIMSEVRGLQNQIKSLTGQIDPSKL
-409 LPSLV
+409 L
-414 AQAEAKAYLN
+414 
-424 EISNLTIKAYDLEK
+424 D
-438 QARKAKAD
+438 D
-446 VDTAATNVEIA
+446 
-457 NANRIAGMAHIIGES
+457 
-472 VFAYDQRQSTL
+472 
-483 LGKVND
+483 
-489 AEEELQKATK
+489 ATK
-499 KYEDLGK
+499 GTKD
-506 AQKNVADE
+506 
-514 IKELTDRIDPKAL
+514 AL
-527 LEKYTQNTKENLGK
+527 DK

-555 IIKDEQER
+555 IIKDAEDR
-563 ELALNDVKYEK
+563 DIALNDVKYEK
-574 AKDAYQ
+574 AKDTYQ
-580 KILDEATTTYQEIL
+580 KILDEQ
-594 DKKKAGAVLTDEE
+594 KAAGTLT
-607 KTYIT
+607 
-612 EYAEQEKY
+612 AEQEKY

-633 QARLAII
+633 QSRLAII
-640 DKYYQKLWAEI
+640 DKYYKQLWAEI
-651 SKGLDTSVIEE
+651 SKGLDTSVMEE
-662 QIDEEDV
+662 HIDEEDV

-693 NDSLVNGSYKE
+693 NNSLVNGSYKE
-704 AKQEGSVLNDL
+704 AKQEGDILNDL
-715 LAQKLNKEAE
+715 LREKLEKERE
-725 YQKELLLM
+725 YQKALLQMRYETGEL
-733 RLETA
+733 TQ
-738 DKANRITKDQYDIEL
+738 DQYAIEL
-753 ASIDENLAKALN
+753 ANVDAAIDKSIA

-793 FKKLDEDS
+793 FKKLDDES
-801 KAFIQQL
+801 KAFIQEL
-808 ISGLETAMQYLDE
+808 ISGLQTAMQYMDE

-834 EAAQKE
+834 EAAQRE

-856 NGYANNVDLARREY
+856 NGYAHNVDLARREY
-870 EEKLAIEQKAIA
+870 EEKLAIEQKAIE
-882 EKQRLEKVQEGID
+882 EKQRLQKIQEGID
-895 TLSQISSLV
+895 TITQISSLV
-904 TSTAMIWQSAMGF
+904 TATAQLWAAYASIPF
-917 GLPAGPI
+917 AGQA
-924 LAAAV
+924 LAIAA
-929 TALLWGSFAA
+929 TALMWGSFAA
-939 AKVQAAQ
+939 AKIQAAQ

-965 SHASGRDVDFG
+965 SHASGKDVDFG
-976 RTKDGRPRRVEKG
+976 HTKEGRPRRVEKG

-998 NVEKYGVSNIE
+998 NVEKYGVSRIE
-1009 NIINSLNNGTFEKK
+1009 NIINSLNNGTFEK
-1023 YISSKIVDKGE
+1023 
-1034 VASVINKKNVEKY
+1034 
-1047 GVSNIENIINSLN
+1047 
-1060 NRTFEKQYIS
+1060 QYIS
-1070 SRFAS
+1070 SSIAS
-1075 TLSKSPNVVEST
+1075 SLSKSSSVVEST

-1103 GMPSGDSA
+1103 GMPTGDSA

-1136 GRIEYKGN
+1136 GRIEYRGN

>member
-24 SQIESVKAE
+24 TQIESVKAE

-42 EASASISSSL
+42 DASAGISSSL

-227 GDYSKAF
+227 GDYTKAF

-266 PIFVDNLMA
+266 PIFVDNLKR
-275 VQRATGSWVTAM
+275 VQQETGSWAVAM
-287 KGVLSSVLSWQ
+287 KGVLTSLFSWQ

-311 AKAISDKR
+311 AQAIHNKR
-319 KAVEEDNESI
+319 KAQEEDNKATKTQI
-329 SKNYDLLKL
+329 SLLNLLHEAMIAVQKAQAEDLSKTKTLVAVMNDL
-338 DAEATRNAYQE
+338 
-349 VVRHT
+349 
-354 TQLKVLYGISQDVN
+354 N
-368 RSWGDRID
+368 RSNEDRIT
-376 AAKKLKVEFKD
+376 AATALKKIHKEQ
-387 ELANFTAEEIALG
+387 LAGYSAEEIAMG
-400 KAKTAIDEL
+400 KAKTTLDKITESLKAQAQARAILNKITEAY
-409 LPSLV
+409 V
-414 AQAEAKAYLN
+414 AQIDAEDKAF
-424 EISNLTIKAYDLEK
+424 
-438 QARKAKAD
+438 
-446 VDTAATNVEIA
+446 AAGKTKIYEGSFGNVEGLYNYIQTLASTTKQSEEYWKKQIA
-457 NANRIAGMAHIIGES
+457 FVAKSDRGVWEQYEAYKAAKKEVSEYTKTINALTKRI
-472 VFAYDQRQSTL
+472 
-483 LGKVND
+483 
-489 AEEELQKATK
+489 
-499 KYEDLGK
+499 
-506 AQKNVADE
+506 NVAGLIADDT
-514 IKELTDRIDPKAL
+514 KEGGK
-527 LEKYTQNTKENLGK
+527 KTKENLDK

-555 IIKDEQER
+555 IIKDAENR
-563 ELALNDVKYEK
+563 DIALNDVRYEK
-574 AKDAYQ
+574 AKDTYR
-580 KILDEATTTYQEIL
+580 KILNEQ
-594 DKKKAGAVLTDEE
+594 KAAGTLS
-607 KTYIT
+607 
-612 EYAEQEKY
+612 AEQEKY
-620 LTDIILNLETERQ
+620 LTEIILNLETERQ

-640 DKYYQKLWAEI
+640 DKYYKQLWAEI
-651 SKGLDTSVIEE
+651 SKGLDTSVMEE
-662 QIDEEDV
+662 YIDEEDIT
-669 SISGKYDKMLANIS
+669 ISGKYEKMLANIS
-683 KQIINARESL
+683 TQIINARESL
-693 NDSLVNGSYKE
+693 NESLVNGSYKE

-715 LAQKLNKEAE
+715 LREKLEKERE
-725 YQKELLLM
+725 YQKALLQMRYETGEL
-733 RLETA
+733 TQ
-738 DKANRITKDQYDIEL
+738 DQYTIEL
-753 ASIDENLAKALN
+753 ANVDAAIDKSIAR
-765 KLKGKQR
+765 LKGKQR

-793 FKKLDEDS
+793 YKKLDEDT
-801 KAFIQQL
+801 KAFIHEVINSL
-808 ISGLETAMQYLDE
+808 NTAMQYMDE

-834 EAAQKE
+834 EAAQRE
-840 SEAAKTNLDYE
+840 SEAAKTYLDYE

-870 EEKLAIEQKAIA
+870 EEKLAIEQKAIE
-882 EKQRLEKVQEGID
+882 EKQRLQKIQEGID
-895 TLSQISSLV
+895 TVTQISSLV
-904 TSTAMIWQSAMGF
+904 TATAQLWAAYASIPF
-917 GLPAGPI
+917 AGQA
-924 LAAAV
+924 LAIAA
-929 TALLWGSFAA
+929 TALMWGSFAA
-939 AKVQAAQ
+939 AKIQAAQ

-965 SHASGRDVDFG
+965 SHASGKDVDFG

-1009 NIINSLNNGTFEKK
+1009 NIINSLNNGTFEK
-1023 YISSKIVDKGE
+1023 
-1034 VASVINKKNVEKY
+1034 
-1047 GVSNIENIINSLN
+1047 
-1060 NRTFEKQYIS
+1060 QYIS

-1075 TLSKSPNVVEST
+1075 TLSKSSNVVEST

-1117 RGISTLVSQNDV
+1117 RGIGTLVSQNDV

-1136 GRIEYKGN
+1136 GRIEYRGN

>member
-15 ISGGLKNMV
+15 ISSGLNNMV
-24 SQIESVKAE
+24 TKIENVKAE

-81 ELTKAITECNK
+81 ELTKAINECNK

-188 STEMRNAEGVG
+188 SSEMRNAEGVG

-227 GDYSKAF
+227 GDYTKAF

-266 PIFVDNLMA
+266 PIFVDNLKA
-275 VQRATGSWVTAM
+275 VQKATGSWVTAM
-287 KGVLSSVLSWQ
+287 KGVLSSVFSWQ
-298 TALLVVLTILPKI
+298 TALLVLLTILPKVAQVI
-311 AKAISDKR
+311 HKKR
-319 KAVEEDNESI
+319 KAQEEDNIATKEAKRIQEELNGVYVKSYKEI
-329 SKNYDLLKL
+329 ANNIVKLK
-338 DAEATRNAYQE
+338 T
-349 VVRHT
+349 
-354 TQLKVLYGISQDVN
+354 LYEISQDNN
-368 RSWGDRID
+368 RSLRERID
-376 AAKKLKVEFKD
+376 AAKVLKAEYKD
-387 ELANFTAEEIALG
+387 AFANYTNEQIALG
-400 KAKTAIDEL
+400 KATSAYNEL
-409 LPSLV
+409 TNSLLL
-414 AQAEAKAYLN
+414 QAEAKAYLN
-424 EISNLTIKAYDLEK
+424 RITELYQTRIDAEATRDLLQAEYDRKKAIEDLADAEIKRNIELGNTGQGLAELSNYFKEAGEE
-438 QARKAKAD
+438 ARKTKAELD
-446 VDTAATNVEIA
+446 LA
-457 NANRIAGMAHIIGES
+457 NDSITDIDKKIEELKDKIPIAGLLAGVGS
-472 VFAYDQRQSTL
+472 DTKDTL
-483 LGKVND
+483 D
-489 AEEELQKATK
+489 
-499 KYEDLGK
+499 
-506 AQKNVADE
+506 
-514 IKELTDRIDPKAL
+514 
-527 LEKYTQNTKENLGK
+527 K

-555 IIKDEQER
+555 IIQDAENR
-563 ELALNDVKYEK
+563 EIALNDIKYAK
-574 AKDAYQ
+574 AKDTYQ
-580 KILDEATTTYQEIL
+580 KILDEQ
-594 DKKKAGAVLTDEE
+594 KAAGTLT
-607 KTYIT
+607 
-612 EYAEQEKY
+612 AEQEKY

-633 QARLAII
+633 QSRLAII
-640 DKYYQKLWAEI
+640 DKYYKQLWEEI
-651 SKGLDTSVIEE
+651 RKGLDTSVIEE
-662 QIDEEDV
+662 YIDEEDM
-669 SISGKYDKMLANIS
+669 SISGKYEKMLANIS
-683 KQIINARESL
+683 KQIINARASL
-693 NDSLVNGSYKE
+693 NESLVNGSYKE
-704 AKQEGSVLNDL
+704 AKEEGSVLNDL
-715 LAQKLNKEAE
+715 LREKLEKERE
-725 YQKELLLM
+725 YQKALLQM
-733 RLETA
+733 RYETG
-738 DKANRITKDQYDIEL
+738 KLTKDQYTIEL
-753 ASIDENLAKALN
+753 ANVDAAIDKSIS

-801 KAFIQQL
+801 KAFINQL
-808 ISGLETAMQYLDE
+808 ISSLNTAMQYMDE

-856 NGYANNVDLARREY
+856 NGYANNVSLARKEY
-870 EEKLAIEQKAIA
+870 EEKLAIEQQAIA
-882 EKQRLEKVQEGID
+882 EKQRLQKIQEGID
-895 TLSQISSLV
+895 TVTQISSLV
-904 TSTAMIWQSAMGF
+904 TATAQLWAAYASIPF
-917 GLPAGPI
+917 AGQA
-924 LAAAV
+924 LAIAA
-929 TALLWGSFAA
+929 TALMWGSFAA
-939 AKVQAAQ
+939 AKIQAAQ

-960 IDYGG
+960 INYGG
-965 SHASGRDVDFG
+965 SHASGNDVDFG
-976 RTKDGRPRRVEKG
+976 RTKEGRPRRIEKG

-998 NVEKYGVSNIE
+998 NVEKYGVSRIE
-1009 NIINSLNNGTFEKK
+1009 NIINSLNNGTFEK
-1023 YISSKIVDKGE
+1023 
-1034 VASVINKKNVEKY
+1034 
-1047 GVSNIENIINSLN
+1047 
-1060 NRTFEKQYIS
+1060 QYIS
-1070 SRFAS
+1070 SSIAS
-1075 TLSKSPNVVEST
+1075 SLSKSSSVVEST
-1087 ERNTLGDMYSL
+1087 ERNSLGDMYSL

-1103 GMPSGDSA
+1103 GMPTRDSA
-1111 DLSTIE
+1111 DLSSIE

-1129 RVVPTPY
+1129 RIIPTTY
-1136 GRIEYKGN
+1136 GRIEYRGN
-1144 NTRIIRN
+1144 NKRIIHN

>member
-24 SQIESVKAE
+24 TQIESVKTE

-42 EASASISSSL
+42 DASASISSSL

-81 ELTKAITECNK
+81 ELTKAISECNK

-227 GDYSKAF
+227 GDYTKAF

-266 PIFVDNLMA
+266 PIFVDNLKA
-275 VQRATGSWVTAM
+275 VQKETGSWVTAM
-287 KGVLSSVLSWQ
+287 KAVLSSVFSWQ
-298 TALLVVLTILPKI
+298 TALLVVLTILPRI

-319 KAVEEDNESI
+319 KANEEEAKAQEKARKETEKAVEAYRSLYDILSDISVKVGTSITEVSTLSRILNDN
-329 SKNYDLLKL
+329 
-338 DAEATRNAYQE
+338 
-349 VVRHT
+349 
-354 TQLKVLYGISQDVN
+354 N
-368 RSWGDRID
+368 RSLEDRIG
-376 AAKKLKVEFKD
+376 AGKRLKQIFD
-387 ELANFTAEEIALG
+387 EELNGYSAEEIAAG
-400 KAKTAIDEL
+400 KAMVTIQQLTTLIYEQAKARAILNEITELTQKQLELEERAKLYENYKVGTRTVKELSEAIDEANKKGQSVRLGANEQEYVNTYRSIMSEVRGLQNQIKSLTGQIDPSKL
-409 LPSLV
+409 L
-414 AQAEAKAYLN
+414 
-424 EISNLTIKAYDLEK
+424 D
-438 QARKAKAD
+438 D
-446 VDTAATNVEIA
+446 
-457 NANRIAGMAHIIGES
+457 
-472 VFAYDQRQSTL
+472 
-483 LGKVND
+483 
-489 AEEELQKATK
+489 ATK
-499 KYEDLGK
+499 GTKD
-506 AQKNVADE
+506 
-514 IKELTDRIDPKAL
+514 AL
-527 LEKYTQNTKENLGK
+527 DK

-555 IIKDEQER
+555 IIKDAEDR
-563 ELALNDVKYEK
+563 DIALNDVKYEK
-574 AKDAYQ
+574 AKDTYQ
-580 KILDEATTTYQEIL
+580 KILDEQ
-594 DKKKAGAVLTDEE
+594 KAAGTLT
-607 KTYIT
+607 
-612 EYAEQEKY
+612 AEQEKY

-633 QARLAII
+633 QSRLAII
-640 DKYYQKLWAEI
+640 DKYYKQLWEEI
-651 SKGLDTSVIEE
+651 RKGLDTSVIEE
-662 QIDEEDV
+662 YIDEEDV

-683 KQIINARESL
+683 TQIINARASL

-704 AKQEGSVLNDL
+704 AKQEGSILNDL
-715 LAQKLNKEAE
+715 LREKLEKERE
-725 YQKELLLM
+725 YQKALLQMRYETGEL
-733 RLETA
+733 TQ
-738 DKANRITKDQYDIEL
+738 DQYAIEL
-753 ASIDENLAKALN
+753 ANVDATIDKSIA

-793 FKKLDEDS
+793 FKKLDDDS
-801 KAFIQQL
+801 KAFISEL
-808 ISGLETAMQYLDE
+808 INSLNTAMQYMDE

-834 EAAQKE
+834 EAAQRE

-856 NGYANNVDLARREY
+856 NGYAHNVDLARREY
-870 EEKLAIEQKAIA
+870 KEKLAIEQKAVA
-882 EKQRLEKVQEGID
+882 EKQRLQKIQEGID
-895 TLSQISSLV
+895 TITQISSLV
-904 TSTAMIWQSAMGF
+904 TATAQLWAAYASIPF
-917 GLPAGPI
+917 AGQA
-924 LAAAV
+924 LAIAA
-929 TALLWGSFAA
+929 TALMWGSFAA
-939 AKVQAAQ
+939 AKIQAAQ

-965 SHASGRDVDFG
+965 SHASGKDVDFG
-976 RTKDGRPRRVEKG
+976 HTKEGRPRRVEKG

-998 NVEKYGVSNIE
+998 NVEKYGVSRIE
-1009 NIINSLNNGTFEKK
+1009 NIINSLNNGTFEK
-1023 YISSKIVDKGE
+1023 
-1034 VASVINKKNVEKY
+1034 
-1047 GVSNIENIINSLN
+1047 
-1060 NRTFEKQYIS
+1060 QYIS
-1070 SRFAS
+1070 SSIAS
-1075 TLSKSPNVVEST
+1075 SLSKSSSVVEST

-1103 GMPSGDSA
+1103 GMPTGDSA

-1136 GRIEYKGN
+1136 GRIEYRGN

>member
-24 SQIESVKAE
+24 TQIESVKTE

-81 ELTKAITECNK
+81 ELTKAIAECNK
-92 NLANLSSAQAKAVSS
+92 NVINLNASRAKNPPKP
-107 ARSAISAQ
+107 
-115 KEQAQGQMSLAQAY
+115 KETIDLAQAY
-129 STLSGLIQQTGV
+129 SSLSKLIQQTGV

-149 QRQLNIAQKNGEV
+149 QKQLNIAQKNGEV

-227 GDYSKAF
+227 GDYTKAF

-266 PIFVDNLMA
+266 PIFVDNLKA
-275 VQRATGSWVTAM
+275 VQKETGSWVTAM
-287 KGVLSSVLSWQ
+287 KAVLSSVFSWQ
-298 TALLVVLTILPKI
+298 TALLVVLTILPRI

-319 KAVEEDNESI
+319 KANEEEAKAQEKARKETEKAVEAYRSLYDILSDISVKVGTSITEVSTLTRILNDN
-329 SKNYDLLKL
+329 
-338 DAEATRNAYQE
+338 
-349 VVRHT
+349 
-354 TQLKVLYGISQDVN
+354 N
-368 RSWGDRID
+368 RSLEDRIG
-376 AAKKLKVEFKD
+376 AGQRLKQIFD
-387 ELANFTAEEIALG
+387 EELNGYSAEEIVAG
-400 KAKTAIDEL
+400 KAMATIQQLTTLIYEQAKARATLNEITELTQKQLELEEKSKLYENYKVGTRTVKELSEAIDEANKKGQSVRLGAQEQEYVNTYRSIMSEVRGLQNQINRLTEQIDPSKL
-409 LPSLV
+409 L
-414 AQAEAKAYLN
+414 
-424 EISNLTIKAYDLEK
+424 D
-438 QARKAKAD
+438 D
-446 VDTAATNVEIA
+446 
-457 NANRIAGMAHIIGES
+457 
-472 VFAYDQRQSTL
+472 
-483 LGKVND
+483 
-489 AEEELQKATK
+489 ATK
-499 KYEDLGK
+499 GTKD
-506 AQKNVADE
+506 
-514 IKELTDRIDPKAL
+514 AL
-527 LEKYTQNTKENLGK
+527 DK

-555 IIKDEQER
+555 IIKDAENR
-563 ELALNDVKYEK
+563 DIALNDVKYEK
-574 AKDAYQ
+574 AKDTYQ
-580 KILDEATTTYQEIL
+580 KVLDEQ
-594 DKKKAGAVLTDEE
+594 KAAGKLT
-607 KTYIT
+607 
-612 EYAEQEKY
+612 AEQEKY

-633 QARLAII
+633 QSRLAII
-640 DKYYQKLWAEI
+640 DKYYKQLWAEI
-651 SKGLDTSVIEE
+651 SKGLDTSVMEE
-662 QIDEEDV
+662 YIDEEDI
-669 SISGKYDKMLANIS
+669 SISGKYEKMLANIS
-683 KQIINARESL
+683 TQIINARESL
-693 NDSLVNGSYKE
+693 NNSLVNGSYEE
-704 AKQEGSVLNDL
+704 AKQEGSILNDL
-715 LAQKLNKEAE
+715 LRDKLEKERE
-725 YQKELLLM
+725 YQKALLQMRYETGEL
-733 RLETA
+733 TQ
-738 DKANRITKDQYDIEL
+738 DQYAIEL
-753 ASIDENLAKALN
+753 ANVDAAIDKSIA

-772 RKVDIWDLLFG
+772 RKVDILDLLFG

-793 FKKLDEDS
+793 FKKLDDES
-801 KAFIQQL
+801 KAFIQEL
-808 ISGLETAMQYLDE
+808 ISGIQTAMQYMDE

-870 EEKLAIEQKAIA
+870 EEKLAIEQKAIE
-882 EKQRLEKVQEGID
+882 EKKRLEKIQEGID
-895 TLSQISSLV
+895 TATQISSLV
-904 TSTAMIWQSAMGF
+904 TATAQIWAAYTKI
-917 GLPAGPI
+917 PAGKV
-924 LAAAV
+924 LAIAT
-929 TALLWGSFAA
+929 TALMWSSFAA
-939 AKVQAAQ
+939 AKIQAAQ

-965 SHASGRDVDFG
+965 SHASGKDVDFG
-976 RTKDGRPRRVEKG
+976 RTKEGRPRRVERG

-1009 NIINSLNNGTFEKK
+1009 NIVNSLNNG
-1023 YISSKIVDKGE
+1023 
-1034 VASVINKKNVEKY
+1034 
-1047 GVSNIENIINSLN
+1047 
-1060 NRTFEKQYIS
+1060 TFEKQYIS

-1075 TLSKSPNVVEST
+1075 TLSKSSNVVEST

-1136 GRIEYKGN
+1136 GRIEYRGN

>member
-24 SQIESVKAE
+24 TQIESVKSE

-42 EASASISSSL
+42 DASASISSSL

-81 ELTKAITECNK
+81 ELTKAISECNK

-149 QRQLNIAQKNGEV
+149 QKQLNIAQKNGEV

-227 GDYSKAF
+227 GDYTKAF

-266 PIFVDNLMA
+266 PIFVDNLKA
-275 VQRATGSWVTAM
+275 VQKETGSWVTAM
-287 KGVLSSVLSWQ
+287 KAVLSSVFSWQ
-298 TALLVVLTILPKI
+298 TALLVVLTILPRI

-319 KAVEEDNESI
+319 KANEEEAKAQEKARKETEKAVEAYRSLYDILSDISVKVGTSITEVSTLTRILNDN
-329 SKNYDLLKL
+329 
-338 DAEATRNAYQE
+338 
-349 VVRHT
+349 
-354 TQLKVLYGISQDVN
+354 N
-368 RSWGDRID
+368 RSLDDRIG
-376 AAKKLKVEFKD
+376 AGKRLKQIFD
-387 ELANFTAEEIALG
+387 EELNGYSAEEIAAG
-400 KAKTAIDEL
+400 KAMVTIQQLTTLIYEQAKARAILNEITELTQKQLELEERAKLYENYKVGTRTVKELSEAIDEANKKGQSVRLGANEQEYVNTYRSIMSEVRGLQNQINALTGQIDPSKL
-409 LPSLV
+409 L
-414 AQAEAKAYLN
+414 
-424 EISNLTIKAYDLEK
+424 D
-438 QARKAKAD
+438 D
-446 VDTAATNVEIA
+446 
-457 NANRIAGMAHIIGES
+457 
-472 VFAYDQRQSTL
+472 
-483 LGKVND
+483 
-489 AEEELQKATK
+489 ATK
-499 KYEDLGK
+499 GTKD
-506 AQKNVADE
+506 
-514 IKELTDRIDPKAL
+514 AL
-527 LEKYTQNTKENLGK
+527 DK
-541 ITDYYWEWAESNAK
+541 ITDYYWEWVESNAK
-555 IIKDEQER
+555 IIKDAEDR
-563 ELALNDVKYEK
+563 DIALNDVKYEK
-574 AKDAYQ
+574 AKDTYQ
-580 KILDEATTTYQEIL
+580 KILDEQ
-594 DKKKAGAVLTDEE
+594 KAAGTLT
-607 KTYIT
+607 
-612 EYAEQEKY
+612 AEQEKY

-633 QARLAII
+633 QSRLAII
-640 DKYYQKLWAEI
+640 DKYYKQLWEEI
-651 SKGLDTSVIEE
+651 RKGLDTSVMEE
-662 QIDEEDV
+662 FIDEEDV
-669 SISGKYDKMLANIS
+669 SISGKYEKMLANIS
-683 KQIINARESL
+683 TQIINARASL
-693 NDSLVNGSYKE
+693 NDSLVNGSYEE
-704 AKQEGSVLNDL
+704 AKQEGSILNDL
-715 LAQKLNKEAE
+715 LREKLEKERE
-725 YQKELLLM
+725 YQKALLQMRYETGEL
-733 RLETA
+733 TQ
-738 DKANRITKDQYDIEL
+738 DQYAIEL
-753 ASIDENLAKALN
+753 ANVDAAIDKSIA

-793 FKKLDEDS
+793 FKKLDDES
-801 KAFIQQL
+801 KAFIQEL
-808 ISGLETAMQYLDE
+808 ISGLQTAMQYMDE

-834 EAAQKE
+834 EAAQRE

-856 NGYANNVDLARREY
+856 NGYAHNVDLARREY
-870 EEKLAIEQKAIA
+870 EEKLAIEQKTIE
-882 EKQRLEKVQEGID
+882 EKKRLQKIQEGID
-895 TLSQISSLV
+895 TATQISSLV
-904 TSTAMIWQSAMGF
+904 TATAQIWAAYTKI
-917 GLPAGPI
+917 PAGKV
-924 LAAAV
+924 LAIAA
-929 TALLWGSFAA
+929 TALMWSSFAA

-976 RTKDGRPRRVEKG
+976 RTKEGRPRRIEKG

-1009 NIINSLNNGTFEKK
+1009 NIVNSLNNG
-1023 YISSKIVDKGE
+1023 
-1034 VASVINKKNVEKY
+1034 
-1047 GVSNIENIINSLN
+1047 
-1060 NRTFEKQYIS
+1060 TFEKQYIS

-1075 TLSKSPNVVEST
+1075 TLSKSSNVVEST

-1103 GMPSGDSA
+1103 GMPTGDSA

-1136 GRIEYKGN
+1136 GRIEYRGN

>member
-24 SQIESVKAE
+24 TQIESVKTE

-42 EASASISSSL
+42 DASAGISSSL

-81 ELTKAITECNK
+81 ELTKAIAECNK
-92 NLANLSSAQAKAVSS
+92 NLINLNKSREKNPPKP
-107 ARSAISAQ
+107 
-115 KEQAQGQMSLAQAY
+115 KETIDLAQAY

-266 PIFVDNLMA
+266 PIFVDNLKA
-275 VQRATGSWVTAM
+275 VQKATGSWITAM
-287 KGVLSSVLSWQ
+287 KGVLSSLFSWQ

-311 AKAISDKR
+311 AQAIHNKR
-319 KAVEEDNESI
+319 KAQEEDNKATKTQI
-329 SKNYDLLKL
+329 SLLNLLHEAMIAVQKAQAEDLSKTKTLVAVMNDL
-338 DAEATRNAYQE
+338 
-349 VVRHT
+349 
-354 TQLKVLYGISQDVN
+354 N
-368 RSWGDRID
+368 RSNEERIT
-376 AAKKLKVEFKD
+376 AATALKKIHKEQ
-387 ELANFTAEEIALG
+387 LANYSAEEIAMG
-400 KAKTAIDEL
+400 KAKTTLDDITESLKAQAQARAILNKITEAY
-409 LPSLV
+409 V
-414 AQAEAKAYLN
+414 AQ
-424 EISNLTIKAYDLEK
+424 I
-438 QARKAKAD
+438 
-446 VDTAATNVEIA
+446 
-457 NANRIAGMAHIIGES
+457 
-472 VFAYDQRQSTL
+472 
-483 LGKVND
+483 D
-489 AEEELQKATK
+489 AEDKAIAAGNTQVYEYGLQNVKNLYDYVQNLVQTTSLSEEQIKKSIAFVAKGDKDIWKQYEAYKAAKKAVSEYTK
-499 KYEDLGK
+499 TIDALTKRI
-506 AQKNVADE
+506 NVAGLIADDT
-514 IKELTDRIDPKAL
+514 KEGGK
-527 LEKYTQNTKENLGK
+527 KTKENLDK
-541 ITDYYWEWAESNAK
+541 ITDYYWEWVESNAK
-555 IIKDEQER
+555 IIKDAENR
-563 ELALNDVKYEK
+563 EIALNDVKYEK
-574 AKDAYQ
+574 AKDTYQ
-580 KILDEATTTYQEIL
+580 KILDEQ
-594 DKKKAGAVLTDEE
+594 KAAGTLT
-607 KTYIT
+607 
-612 EYAEQEKY
+612 AEQEKY

-640 DKYYQKLWAEI
+640 DKYYKQLWAEI
-651 SKGLDTSVIEE
+651 SKGLDTSVMEE
-662 QIDEEDV
+662 YIDEEDV
-669 SISGKYDKMLANIS
+669 TISGKYEKMLANIS
-683 KQIINARESL
+683 TQIINARASL

-715 LAQKLNKEAE
+715 LREKLEKERE
-725 YQKELLLM
+725 YQKALLQMRYETGEL
-733 RLETA
+733 TQ
-738 DKANRITKDQYDIEL
+738 DQYTIEL
-753 ASIDENLAKALN
+753 ANVDAAIDKSIA

-772 RKVDIWDLLFG
+772 RKVDVWDLLFG

-793 FKKLDEDS
+793 FKKLDEDT
-801 KAFIQQL
+801 KAFIGEL
-808 ISGLETAMQYLDE
+808 INSLNTAMQYMDE

-834 EAAQKE
+834 EAAQRE

-856 NGYANNVDLARREY
+856 NGYANNVDLARKEY

-882 EKQRLEKVQEGID
+882 EKQRLEKIQEGID
-895 TLSQISSLV
+895 TVTQISSLV
-904 TSTAMIWQSAMGF
+904 TATAQLWAAYASIPF
-917 GLPAGPI
+917 AGQA
-924 LAAAV
+924 LAIAA
-929 TALLWGSFAA
+929 TALMWGSFAA
-939 AKVQAAQ
+939 AKIQAAQ

-965 SHASGRDVDFG
+965 SHASGNDVDFG
-976 RTKDGRPRRVEKG
+976 HTKEGRPRRIEKG

-998 NVEKYGVSNIE
+998 NVEKYGVSRIE
-1009 NIINSLNNGTFEKK
+1009 NIINSLNNGTFEK
-1023 YISSKIVDKGE
+1023 
-1034 VASVINKKNVEKY
+1034 
-1047 GVSNIENIINSLN
+1047 
-1060 NRTFEKQYIS
+1060 QYIS
-1070 SRFAS
+1070 SSIAS
-1075 TLSKSPNVVEST
+1075 SLTKSSSVVEST
-1087 ERNTLGDMYSL
+1087 ERNNLGDMYSL

-1103 GMPSGDSA
+1103 GMPTGDSA

-1136 GRIEYKGN
+1136 GRIEYRGN

>member
-24 SQIESVKAE
+24 TQIESVKTE

-42 EASASISSSL
+42 DASASISSSL

-227 GDYSKAF
+227 GDYTKAF

-275 VQRATGSWVTAM
+275 VQKATGSWVTAM
-287 KGVLSSVLSWQ
+287 KGVLTSLFSWQ

-311 AKAISDKR
+311 AQAIHNKR
-319 KAVEEDNESI
+319 KAHEEDNKATKTQI
-329 SKNYDLLKL
+329 SLLNLLHEAMIAVQKAQAEDLSKTKTLVAVMNDL
-338 DAEATRNAYQE
+338 
-349 VVRHT
+349 
-354 TQLKVLYGISQDVN
+354 N
-368 RSWGDRID
+368 RSNEDRIT
-376 AAKKLKVEFKD
+376 AAAALKKIHKEQ
-387 ELANFTAEEIALG
+387 LANYSAEEIAMG
-400 KAKTAIDEL
+400 KAKTTLDDITESLKAQAQARAILNKITEAY
-409 LPSLV
+409 V
-414 AQAEAKAYLN
+414 AQIDAEDKAFTAGKTKIHEGSFGNVEGLYNYIQTLASTTKQSA
-424 EISNLTIKAYDLEK
+424 EYWEK
-438 QARKAKAD
+438 QITFVAKSDKGVWEQYEAYKAAKKEVSEYTKTIDALTKRID
-446 VDTAATNVEIA
+446 V
-457 NANRIAGMAHIIGES
+457 AGLI
-472 VFAYDQRQSTL
+472 
-483 LGKVND
+483 
-489 AEEELQKATK
+489 
-499 KYEDLGK
+499 
-506 AQKNVADE
+506 ADE
-514 IKELTDRIDPKAL
+514 TKEGGK
-527 LEKYTQNTKENLGK
+527 KTKENLDK

-555 IIKDEQER
+555 IIKDAEDR
-563 ELALNDVKYEK
+563 DIALNDVKYEK
-574 AKDAYQ
+574 TKDTYQ
-580 KILDEATTTYQEIL
+580 KILDEQRA
-594 DKKKAGAVLTDEE
+594 AGTLT
-607 KTYIT
+607 
-612 EYAEQEKY
+612 AEQEKY
-620 LTDIILNLETERQ
+620 LTEIILNLETERQ

-640 DKYYQKLWAEI
+640 EKYYKQLWAEI
-651 SKGLDTSVIEE
+651 SKGLDTSVMEE
-662 QIDEEDV
+662 HIDEEDV
-669 SISGKYDKMLANIS
+669 TISGKYEKMLANIS

-704 AKQEGSVLNDL
+704 AKQEGSVLNGL
-715 LAQKLNKEAE
+715 LVQKLKTEAN
-725 YQKELLLM
+725 YQRELLLM

-753 ASIDENLAKALN
+753 AIIDENLSKALN

-793 FKKLDEDS
+793 YKKLDEDT
-801 KAFIQQL
+801 KAFIGEL
-808 ISGLETAMQYLDE
+808 INSLNTAMQYMDE

-834 EAAQKE
+834 EAAQRE

-856 NGYANNVDLARREY
+856 NGYAHNVDLARREY
-870 EEKLAIEQKAIA
+870 EEKLAIEQKAIE
-882 EKQRLEKVQEGID
+882 EKQRLQKIQESID
-895 TLSQISSLV
+895 TVTQISSLV
-904 TSTAMIWQSAMGF
+904 TATAQLWAAYASIPF
-917 GLPAGPI
+917 AGQA
-924 LAAAV
+924 LAIAA
-929 TALLWGSFAA
+929 TALMWGSFAA
-939 AKVQAAQ
+939 AKIQAAQ

-965 SHASGRDVDFG
+965 SHASGKDVDFG

-1009 NIINSLNNGTFEKK
+1009 NIVNSLNNG
-1023 YISSKIVDKGE
+1023 
-1034 VASVINKKNVEKY
+1034 
-1047 GVSNIENIINSLN
+1047 
-1060 NRTFEKQYIS
+1060 TFEKQYIS

-1075 TLSKSPNVVEST
+1075 TLSKSSNVVEST

-1117 RGISTLVSQNDV
+1117 RGIGILVSQNDV

-1136 GRIEYKGN
+1136 GRIEYRGN

>member
-24 SQIESVKAE
+24 TQIESVKTE

-42 EASASISSSL
+42 DASASISSSL

-81 ELTKAITECNK
+81 ELTKAIAECNK
-92 NLANLSSAQAKAVSS
+92 NLINLNATKTKNPPKP
-107 ARSAISAQ
+107 
-115 KEQAQGQMSLAQAY
+115 KETIDLAQAY

-213 KGMQEATGKHTLSV
+213 KGMQESTGKYTLSV
-227 GDYSKAF
+227 GNYEKAF

-252 NSMQQFFIAISNNV
+252 NSLQQFFIAISNNV
-266 PIFVDNLMA
+266 PIFVDNLKA
-275 VQRATGSWVTAM
+275 VQKETGSWVTAM
-287 KGVLSSVLSWQ
+287 KAVLSSVFSWQ

-319 KAVEEDNESI
+319 KANEEEAKAQEKARKETEKAVEVYRSLYYILSDISIKAGTSITEVSTLTRILNDN
-329 SKNYDLLKL
+329 
-338 DAEATRNAYQE
+338 
-349 VVRHT
+349 
-354 TQLKVLYGISQDVN
+354 N
-368 RSWGDRID
+368 RSLEDRIG
-376 AAKKLKVEFKD
+376 AGKRLKQIFD
-387 ELANFTAEEIALG
+387 EELNGYSAEEIAAG
-400 KAKTAIDEL
+400 KAMVTIQQLTTLIYEQAKARATLNEITELTQKKLELEDKAKLYENYKVGTRTVKEWSDAIDEANKKGQSVRL
-409 LPSLV
+409 GAREQEYVNTYRSIMSEVRALQNQINALTEQIDPSKFL
-414 AQAEAKAYLN
+414 
-424 EISNLTIKAYDLEK
+424 D
-438 QARKAKAD
+438 D
-446 VDTAATNVEIA
+446 
-457 NANRIAGMAHIIGES
+457 
-472 VFAYDQRQSTL
+472 
-483 LGKVND
+483 
-489 AEEELQKATK
+489 ATK
-499 KYEDLGK
+499 GTKD
-506 AQKNVADE
+506 
-514 IKELTDRIDPKAL
+514 AL
-527 LEKYTQNTKENLGK
+527 DK

-555 IIKDEQER
+555 IIKDAEER
-563 ELALNDVKYEK
+563 DIALNDVKYEK
-574 AKDAYQ
+574 AKGTYQ
-580 KILDEATTTYQEIL
+580 KVLDEQ
-594 DKKKAGAVLTDEE
+594 KAAGKLT
-607 KTYIT
+607 
-612 EYAEQEKY
+612 AEQEKY

-633 QARLAII
+633 KARLAII
-640 DKYYQKLWAEI
+640 DKYYKQLWAEM
-651 SKGLDTSVIEE
+651 SNGLDTSVIEE
-662 QIDEEDV
+662 AIDEEDV

-693 NDSLVNGSYKE
+693 NNSLVNGSYKE

-715 LAQKLNKEAE
+715 LREKLEKERE
-725 YQKELLLM
+725 YQKALLKMRYETGEL
-733 RLETA
+733 TQ
-738 DKANRITKDQYDIEL
+738 DQYTIEL
-753 ASIDENLAKALN
+753 ANVDAAIDKCIAKLQ
-765 KLKGKQR
+765 GKQR

-793 FKKLDEDS
+793 FKKLDDDS
-801 KAFIQQL
+801 KAFISEL
-808 ISGLETAMQYLDE
+808 INSLNTAMQYMDE

-856 NGYANNVDLARREY
+856 NGYAHNVDLARREY
-870 EEKLAIEQKAIA
+870 EEKLAIEQKAVA
-882 EKQRLEKVQEGID
+882 EKRRLEKVQEGIN
-895 TLSQISSLV
+895 TLSQISSLI
-904 TSTAMIWQSAMGF
+904 TSSALIWQSAMAF
-917 GLPAGPI
+917 GIPVGPI
-924 LAAAV
+924 LAAAT
-929 TALLWGSFAA
+929 TALMWGSFAA
-939 AKVQAAQ
+939 AKIQAAQ

-965 SHASGRDVDFG
+965 SHASGKDVDFG

-1009 NIINSLNNGTFEKK
+1009 NIVNSLNNG
-1023 YISSKIVDKGE
+1023 
-1034 VASVINKKNVEKY
+1034 
-1047 GVSNIENIINSLN
+1047 
-1060 NRTFEKQYIS
+1060 TFEKQYIS

-1075 TLSKSPNVVEST
+1075 TLSKSSSVVEST
-1087 ERNTLGDMYSL
+1087 ERNNLGDMYSL

-1136 GRIEYKGN
+1136 GRIEYRGN

>member
-24 SQIESVKAE
+24 TQIESVKTE

-42 EASASISSSL
+42 DASAGISSSL

-81 ELTKAITECNK
+81 ELTKAINECNK
-92 NLANLSSAQAKAVSS
+92 NLSNLSSAQAKAVSS

-204 EALRIMNAM
+204 EALRIMNVM

-227 GDYSKAF
+227 GDYTKAF

-266 PIFVDNLMA
+266 PIFVDNLKA
-275 VQRATGSWVTAM
+275 VQKETGSWVTAM
-287 KGVLSSVLSWQ
+287 KAVLSSVFSWQ
-298 TALLVVLTILPKI
+298 TALLVVLTILPRI

-319 KAVEEDNESI
+319 KANEEEAKAQEKARKETEKAVGAYRSLYDILSDISVKVGTSITEVSTLTRILNDN
-329 SKNYDLLKL
+329 
-338 DAEATRNAYQE
+338 
-349 VVRHT
+349 
-354 TQLKVLYGISQDVN
+354 N
-368 RSWGDRID
+368 RSLEDRIG
-376 AAKKLKVEFKD
+376 AGKRLKQIFD
-387 ELANFTAEEIALG
+387 EELNGYSAEEIAAG
-400 KAKTAIDEL
+400 KAMATIQQLTTFIYEQAKARATLNEITELTQKQLELEENAKLYENYKVGTRTVKELSEAIDEANKKGQSVRLGAREQEYVNTYRSIISEVQGLQNQINTLTEKIDPSKL
-409 LPSLV
+409 L
-414 AQAEAKAYLN
+414 
-424 EISNLTIKAYDLEK
+424 D
-438 QARKAKAD
+438 D
-446 VDTAATNVEIA
+446 
-457 NANRIAGMAHIIGES
+457 
-472 VFAYDQRQSTL
+472 
-483 LGKVND
+483 
-489 AEEELQKATK
+489 ATK
-499 KYEDLGK
+499 GTKD
-506 AQKNVADE
+506 
-514 IKELTDRIDPKAL
+514 AL
-527 LEKYTQNTKENLGK
+527 DK

-555 IIKDEQER
+555 IIEDEEER
-563 ELALNDVKYEK
+563 EIALNDMKYEK
-574 AKDAYQ
+574 AKDTYE
-580 KILDEATTTYQEIL
+580 KILDEQ
-594 DKKKAGAVLTDEE
+594 KAAGTLT
-607 KTYIT
+607 
-612 EYAEQEKY
+612 AEQEKY

-633 QARLAII
+633 QSRLAII
-640 DKYYQKLWAEI
+640 DKYYKQLWAEI
-651 SKGLDTSVIEE
+651 SNGLDTSVIEE
-662 QIDEEDV
+662 SIDEEDV

-693 NDSLVNGSYKE
+693 NNSLVNGSYKE
-704 AKQEGSVLNDL
+704 AKQEGDILNDL

-725 YQKELLLM
+725 YQKKLLLM
-733 RLETA
+733 RLESA
-738 DKANRITKDQYDIEL
+738 DKATRITKDQYDIEL
-753 ASIDENLAKALN
+753 ALIDENLAKALN
-765 KLKGKQR
+765 KLQGKQR

-783 SKQTDEYGNV
+783 SKRTDEYGNV
-793 FKKLDEDS
+793 FKKLDDDS
-801 KAFIQQL
+801 KAFISEL
-808 ISGLETAMQYLDE
+808 INSLNTAMQYMDE

-834 EAAQKE
+834 EAAQRE

-856 NGYANNVDLARREY
+856 NGYAHNVDLARREY
-870 EEKLAIEQKAIA
+870 EEKLAIEQKAVA
-882 EKQRLEKVQEGID
+882 EKRRLEKVQEGIN
-895 TLSQISSLV
+895 TLSQISSLI
-904 TSTAMIWQSAMGF
+904 TSSALIWQSAMAF

-929 TALLWGSFAA
+929 TALMWGSFAA
-939 AKVQAAQ
+939 AKMQAAQ

-965 SHASGRDVDFG
+965 SHASGKDVDFG

-1009 NIINSLNNGTFEKK
+1009 NIVNSLNNG
-1023 YISSKIVDKGE
+1023 
-1034 VASVINKKNVEKY
+1034 
-1047 GVSNIENIINSLN
+1047 
-1060 NRTFEKQYIS
+1060 TFEKQYIS

-1075 TLSKSPNVVEST
+1075 TTSKSSNVVEST
-1087 ERNTLGDMYSL
+1087 KRNTLGDMYSL

-1136 GRIEYKGN
+1136 GRIEYRGN

>member
-24 SQIESVKAE
+24 TQIESVKAE

-42 EASASISSSL
+42 DASAGISSSL

-107 ARSAISAQ
+107 ARSAVSAQ

-266 PIFVDNLMA
+266 PIFVDNLKA
-275 VQRATGSWVTAM
+275 VQKETGSWVTAM
-287 KGVLSSVLSWQ
+287 KGVLSSLFSWQ

-319 KAVEEDNESI
+319 KAVEEDNDSI
-329 SKNYDLLKL
+329 LKNYDLLKL

-349 VVRHT
+349 VVRQT

-368 RSWGDRID
+368 RSWGDRI
-376 AAKKLKVEFKD
+376 AASKELKVEFKD

-446 VDTAATNVEIA
+446 VDTAATNVEVA
-457 NANRIAGMAHIIGES
+457 NANRIAGMNQIIGES
-472 VFAYDQRQSTL
+472 ALAYDQRQIML
-483 LGKVND
+483 LNRVKE
-489 AEEELQKATK
+489 AEKGLQKATK
-499 KYEDLGK
+499 KYEDLGT

-514 IKELTDRIDPKAL
+514 IKELTDRIDPKAFP
-527 LEKYTQNTKENLGK
+527 EKYAKNIKDSLDK

-555 IIKDEQER
+555 IIKDAENR
-563 ELALNDVKYEK
+563 DIALNDVKYEK
-574 AKDAYQ
+574 AKDTYQ
-580 KILDEATTTYQEIL
+580 KILDEQ
-594 DKKKAGAVLTDEE
+594 KAAGTLT
-607 KTYIT
+607 
-612 EYAEQEKY
+612 AEQEKY

-640 DKYYQKLWAEI
+640 DKYYKQLWAEI
-651 SKGLDTSVIEE
+651 SKGLDTSVMEE
-662 QIDEEDV
+662 HIDEEDLT
-669 SISGKYDKMLANIS
+669 ISGKYEKMLANIS
-683 KQIINARESL
+683 KQIINARTSL
-693 NDSLVNGSYKE
+693 NESLVNGSYKE
-704 AKQEGSVLNDL
+704 AKQEGEVLNEL
-715 LAQKLNKEAE
+715 LAQKLKKEAE

-738 DKANRITKDQYDIEL
+738 DEATRITKDQYDIEL
-753 ASIDENLAKALN
+753 ANIDENLAKALN

-783 SKQTDEYGNV
+783 SKQTDAYGNV
-793 FKKLDEDS
+793 YKKLDEDS
-801 KAFIQQL
+801 KAFIGEL
-808 ISGLETAMQYLDE
+808 INSLNTAMQYMDE

-834 EAAQKE
+834 EAAQRE
-840 SEAAKTNLDYE
+840 SEAAKTYLDYE

-870 EEKLAIEQKAIA
+870 EEKLAIEQKAIE
-882 EKQRLEKVQEGID
+882 EKQRLQKIQEGID
-895 TLSQISSLV
+895 TVTQISSLV
-904 TSTAMIWQSAMGF
+904 TATAQLWAAYASIPF
-917 GLPAGPI
+917 AGQA
-924 LAAAV
+924 LAIAA
-929 TALLWGSFAA
+929 TALMWGSFAA
-939 AKVQAAQ
+939 AKIQAAQ

-976 RTKDGRPRRVEKG
+976 HTKDGRPRRVEKG

-1009 NIINSLNNGTFEKK
+1009 NIINSLNNGTFEK
-1023 YISSKIVDKGE
+1023 
-1034 VASVINKKNVEKY
+1034 
-1047 GVSNIENIINSLN
+1047 
-1060 NRTFEKQYIS
+1060 QYIS

-1075 TLSKSPNVVEST
+1075 TLSKSSNVVEST

-1117 RGISTLVSQNDV
+1117 RGIGTLVSQNDV

-1136 GRIEYKGN
+1136 GRIEYRGN

>member
-24 SQIESVKAE
+24 TQIESVKTE

-81 ELTKAITECNK
+81 ELTKAIAECNK
-92 NLANLSSAQAKAVSS
+92 NLINLNATKTKNPPKP
-107 ARSAISAQ
+107 
-115 KEQAQGQMSLAQAY
+115 KETIDLAQAY

-204 EALRIMNAM
+204 EALRIMNVM

-227 GDYSKAF
+227 GNYEKAF

-266 PIFVDNLMA
+266 PIFVDNLKA
-275 VQRATGSWVTAM
+275 VQKETGSWVTAM
-287 KGVLSSVLSWQ
+287 KAVLSSVFSWQ

-319 KAVEEDNESI
+319 KANEEEAKAQEKARKETEKAVEVYRSLYYILSDISIKAGTSITEVSTLTRILNDN
-329 SKNYDLLKL
+329 
-338 DAEATRNAYQE
+338 
-349 VVRHT
+349 
-354 TQLKVLYGISQDVN
+354 N
-368 RSWGDRID
+368 RSLEDRIG
-376 AAKKLKVEFKD
+376 AGKRLKQIFD
-387 ELANFTAEEIALG
+387 EELNGYSAEEIAVG
-400 KAKTAIDEL
+400 KAMVTIQQLTTLIYEQAKARATLNEITELTQKKLELEEKAKLYENYKVGTRTVKEWSDAIDEANKKGQSVRL
-409 LPSLV
+409 GAREQEYVNTYRSIMSEVRALQNQIDALTEQIDPSKFL
-414 AQAEAKAYLN
+414 
-424 EISNLTIKAYDLEK
+424 D
-438 QARKAKAD
+438 D
-446 VDTAATNVEIA
+446 
-457 NANRIAGMAHIIGES
+457 
-472 VFAYDQRQSTL
+472 
-483 LGKVND
+483 
-489 AEEELQKATK
+489 ATK
-499 KYEDLGK
+499 GTKD
-506 AQKNVADE
+506 
-514 IKELTDRIDPKAL
+514 AL
-527 LEKYTQNTKENLGK
+527 DK

-555 IIKDEQER
+555 IIKDAENR
-563 ELALNDVKYEK
+563 DIALNDVKYEK
-574 AKDAYQ
+574 AKDTYQ
-580 KILDEATTTYQEIL
+580 KVLDEQ
-594 DKKKAGAVLTDEE
+594 KAAGKLT
-607 KTYIT
+607 
-612 EYAEQEKY
+612 AEQEKY

-633 QARLAII
+633 KARLAII
-640 DKYYQKLWAEI
+640 DKYYKQLWAEM
-651 SKGLDTSVIEE
+651 SNGLDTSVIEE
-662 QIDEEDV
+662 SIDEEDV
-669 SISGKYDKMLANIS
+669 SISGKYDKILANIS

-693 NDSLVNGSYKE
+693 NESLVNGSYKE
-704 AKQEGSVLNDL
+704 AKQEGEVLNDL
-715 LAQKLNKEAE
+715 LREKLEKERE
-725 YQKELLLM
+725 YQKALLKMRYETGEL
-733 RLETA
+733 TQ
-738 DKANRITKDQYDIEL
+738 DQYSIEL
-753 ASIDENLAKALN
+753 ANVDAAIDKSIAKLQ
-765 KLKGKQR
+765 GKQR

-783 SKQTDEYGNV
+783 SKNTDEYGNV
-793 FKKLDEDS
+793 FKKLDDDS
-801 KAFIQQL
+801 KAFISEL
-808 ISGLETAMQYLDE
+808 INSLNTAMQYMDE

-856 NGYANNVDLARREY
+856 NGYAHNVDLARREY
-870 EEKLAIEQKAIA
+870 EEKLAIEQKAVA
-882 EKQRLEKVQEGID
+882 EKRRLEKVQEGIN
-895 TLSQISSLV
+895 TLSQISSLI
-904 TSTAMIWQSAMGF
+904 TSSALIWQSAMAF
-917 GLPAGPI
+917 GIPVGPI
-924 LAAAV
+924 LAAAT
-929 TALLWGSFAA
+929 TALMWGSFAA
-939 AKVQAAQ
+939 AKIQAAQ

-965 SHASGRDVDFG
+965 SHASGKDVDFG

-1009 NIINSLNNGTFEKK
+1009 NIVNSLNNG
-1023 YISSKIVDKGE
+1023 
-1034 VASVINKKNVEKY
+1034 
-1047 GVSNIENIINSLN
+1047 
-1060 NRTFEKQYIS
+1060 TFEKQYIS
-1070 SRFAS
+1070 SRFAG
-1075 TLSKSPNVVEST
+1075 TLSKSSNVVEST
-1087 ERNTLGDMYSL
+1087 KRNTLGDMYSL

-1117 RGISTLVSQNDV
+1117 KGISTLVSQNDV

-1136 GRIEYKGN
+1136 GRIEYRGN

>member
-81 ELTKAITECNK
+81 ELTKAISECNK

-204 EALRIMNAM
+204 EALRIMNVM

-227 GDYSKAF
+227 GDYTKAF

-266 PIFVDNLMA
+266 PIFVDNLNA
-275 VQRATGSWVTAM
+275 VAKATGSMITAI
-287 KGVLSSVLSWQ
+287 KAVGKAIFSWN
-298 TALLVVLTILPKI
+298 TVLLVVLTVLPKI
-311 AKAISDKR
+311 AQAIHNKR
-319 KAVEEDNESI
+319 KAQEEDNKATKTQINLLNLLHEAMI
-329 SKNYDLLKL
+329 AVQKAQAEDLSKTKTLIAVMNDL
-338 DAEATRNAYQE
+338 
-349 VVRHT
+349 
-354 TQLKVLYGISQDVN
+354 N
-368 RSWGDRID
+368 RSNEDRIT
-376 AAKKLKVEFKD
+376 AATALKKIHKEQ
-387 ELANFTAEEIALG
+387 LANYSAEEIAMG
-400 KAKTAIDEL
+400 KAKTKLDEITE
-409 LPSLV
+409 SLKVQAQARAVLNKITEAYV
-414 AQAEAKAYLN
+414 AQ
-424 EISNLTIKAYDLEK
+424 I
-438 QARKAKAD
+438 
-446 VDTAATNVEIA
+446 
-457 NANRIAGMAHIIGES
+457 
-472 VFAYDQRQSTL
+472 
-483 LGKVND
+483 D
-489 AEEELQKATK
+489 AEDKAIAAGNTQVYEYGFQNVKNLYDYVQNLVQTTSLSEEHIKKSIAFVAKGDKDIWKQYEAYKAAKKEVSEYTK
-499 KYEDLGK
+499 TIDALTKRI
-506 AQKNVADE
+506 NVAGLIADE
-514 IKELTDRIDPKAL
+514 TEEGGK
-527 LEKYTQNTKENLGK
+527 NTKENLEK

-555 IIKDEQER
+555 IIEDAENR
-563 ELALNDVKYEK
+563 DIALNDVKYEK
-574 AKDAYQ
+574 AKDTYQ
-580 KILDEATTTYQEIL
+580 KILDEQ
-594 DKKKAGAVLTDEE
+594 KAAGTLT
-607 KTYIT
+607 
-612 EYAEQEKY
+612 AEQEKY

-633 QARLAII
+633 QSRLAII
-640 DKYYQKLWAEI
+640 DKYYKQLWEEI
-651 SKGLDTSVIEE
+651 RKGLDTSVMEE
-662 QIDEEDV
+662 YIDEEDIT
-669 SISGKYDKMLANIS
+669 ISGKYEKMLANIS
-683 KQIINARESL
+683 TQIINARASL

-704 AKQEGSVLNDL
+704 AKQEGSVLNSL
-715 LAQKLNKEAE
+715 LREKLEKERE
-725 YQKELLLM
+725 YQKALLQMRYETGEL
-733 RLETA
+733 TQ
-738 DKANRITKDQYDIEL
+738 DQYTIEL
-753 ASIDENLAKALN
+753 ANVDAAIDKSIS

-783 SKQTDEYGNV
+783 SKQTDEHGNV

-801 KAFIQQL
+801 KAFIGEL
-808 ISGLETAMQYLDE
+808 INSLNTAMQYIDE

-856 NGYANNVDLARREY
+856 NGYANNVDLARKEY

-882 EKQRLEKVQEGID
+882 EKQRLQKIQEGID
-895 TLSQISSLV
+895 TVMQISSLV
-904 TSTAMIWQSAMGF
+904 TATAQLWAAYASIPF
-917 GLPAGPI
+917 AGQA
-924 LAAAV
+924 LAIAA
-929 TALLWGSFAA
+929 TALMWGSFAA
-939 AKVQAAQ
+939 AKIQAAQ

-965 SHASGRDVDFG
+965 SHASGKDVDFG
-976 RTKDGRPRRVEKG
+976 HTKEGRPRRIEKG

-998 NVEKYGVSNIE
+998 NVEKYGVSRIE
-1009 NIINSLNNGTFEKK
+1009 NIINSLNNGTFEK
-1023 YISSKIVDKGE
+1023 
-1034 VASVINKKNVEKY
+1034 
-1047 GVSNIENIINSLN
+1047 
-1060 NRTFEKQYIS
+1060 QYIS
-1070 SRFAS
+1070 SSIAS
-1075 TLSKSPNVVEST
+1075 SLTKSSSVVEST

-1103 GMPSGDSA
+1103 GMPTGDSA
-1111 DLSTIE
+1111 DLSSIE

>member
-24 SQIESVKAE
+24 TQIESVKTE

-42 EASASISSSL
+42 DASASISSSL

-92 NLANLSSAQAKAVSS
+92 NIANLSSAQAKAVSS

-227 GDYSKAF
+227 GDYTKAF
-234 NGLSIATQQVL
+234 NGLSISTQQVL

-275 VQRATGSWVTAM
+275 VQKATGSWVTAM
-287 KGVLSSVLSWQ
+287 KGVLTSLFSWQ

-368 RSWGDRID
+368 RSWGDRIA
-376 AAKKLKVEFKD
+376 AAKELKVEFKD

-446 VDTAATNVEIA
+446 VDTAATNVEVA
-457 NANRIAGMAHIIGES
+457 NANRLAGMNQIIGES
-472 VFAYDQRQSTL
+472 ALAYDQRQIML
-483 LGKVND
+483 LNRVKE
-489 AEEELQKATK
+489 AEKELQKATK
-499 KYEDLGK
+499 KYEDLGT

-514 IKELTDRIDPKAL
+514 IKELTDRIDPKAFP
-527 LEKYTQNTKENLGK
+527 EKYAKNTKENLDK

-555 IIKDEQER
+555 IIKDAEDR
-563 ELALNDVKYEK
+563 DIALNDVKYEK
-574 AKDAYQ
+574 AKDTYQ
-580 KILDEATTTYQEIL
+580 KILDEQRA
-594 DKKKAGAVLTDEE
+594 AGTLT
-607 KTYIT
+607 
-612 EYAEQEKY
+612 AEQEKY
-620 LTDIILNLETERQ
+620 LTEIILNLETERQ

-640 DKYYQKLWAEI
+640 EKYYKQLWAEI
-651 SKGLDTSVIEE
+651 SKGLDTSVMEE
-662 QIDEEDV
+662 HIDEEDV
-669 SISGKYDKMLANIS
+669 TISGKYEKMLANIS

-704 AKQEGSVLNDL
+704 AKQEGSVLNGL
-715 LAQKLNKEAE
+715 LVQKLKTEAN
-725 YQKELLLM
+725 YQRELLLM

-753 ASIDENLAKALN
+753 AIIDENLSKALN

-793 FKKLDEDS
+793 YKKLDEDT
-801 KAFIQQL
+801 KAFIGEL
-808 ISGLETAMQYLDE
+808 INSLNTAMQYMDE

-834 EAAQKE
+834 EAAQRE

-856 NGYANNVDLARREY
+856 NGYAHNVDLARREY
-870 EEKLAIEQKAIA
+870 EEKLAIEQKAIE
-882 EKQRLEKVQEGID
+882 EKQRLQKIQEGID
-895 TLSQISSLV
+895 TITQISSLV
-904 TSTAMIWQSAMGF
+904 TATAQLWAAYASIPF
-917 GLPAGPI
+917 AGQA
-924 LAAAV
+924 LAIAA
-929 TALLWGSFAA
+929 TALMWGSFAA
-939 AKVQAAQ
+939 AKIQAAQ

-1009 NIINSLNNGTFEKK
+1009 NIVNSLNNG
-1023 YISSKIVDKGE
+1023 
-1034 VASVINKKNVEKY
+1034 
-1047 GVSNIENIINSLN
+1047 
-1060 NRTFEKQYIS
+1060 TFEKQYIS

-1075 TLSKSPNVVEST
+1075 TLSKSSNVVEST

-1117 RGISTLVSQNDV
+1117 RGIGILVSQNDV

-1136 GRIEYKGN
+1136 GRIEYRGN